1 MGICN
6 VKSFFNPSQHTD
18 ELAMVIGNAYYDVQ
32 DVARI
37 ERKKFTT
44 SDFYDRLISL
54 LKSEGTSFQV
64 EYSSDFTESQ
74 KKLFK
79 QAFAEIKQAIEDIMP
94 KEFMG
99 DIKMSELRS
108 MLEGNLQKD
117 LNAGRLRIEG
127 ESQESE
133 FGIEQEGAQ
142 DGDTPIRELRL
153 NQYIQETYGNCFGAV
168 KQMRNQF
175 SREIFTHT
183 MCNFQNGFFVTTN
196 SELNESIA
204 LYKNTLLQ
212 RIIKFLSS
220 VNPNTSYPDSIYTA
234 EGNIHRRYYDVLS
247 DMQSYLNSLDSAEQ
261 TINDEYSKRLFSGE
275 SNILDAINAYTML
288 KYFDSLLQD
297 TLGKTIKYN
306 ARYKNTEVRLDLSK
320 YQFSRDSEHHKKSWT
335 DSDNR
340 TAVQNSS
347 RFSKFVLD
355 SIPLKVNGRDTGKNI
370 GINQLSMTM
379 SKLFSNVSYLS
390 TSKTNGIDE
399 LVGYIQAFHGS
410 PTLYSYKI
418 FNLINQS
425 KEVQTA
431 LRSTIGFN
439 EDDLGVIQSLFEYVF
454 SYDSEMHLK
463 KYADFNR
470 KSIRSMEFNKLK
482 TSYNLGKYSIL
493 SDIVGVIDD
502 CMDATYFY
510 TEYGQDG
517 GLTVQKRVKYK
528 DRRGSEKFKD
538 TLNAANVTYSQQYR
552 EELKSKCIVDFATPT
567 STQRAKVTVP
577 ITINGKSDNLVFNV
591 TSSGILGILEQSAGV
606 EIEFADE
613 NRNILQ
619 RVYDL
624 FEEDSPI
631 DISQA
636 GQRNRLLA
644 DDANLS
650 EDEQLF
656 KEVLRFIDDRL
667 LTKFLSE
674 DGLQKLNF
682 FKTLQIDQGKTRFI
696 EDLMIYAVK
705 SQIVSDIYYDFNA
718 RRLNPND
725 SFINS
730 KKDFLK
736 FLRNKYQAFA
746 NITDEQK
753 KTYFITNNGISKLR
767 TLPSSTS
774 WVDTYAQATLLL
786 QGESAASVSKNQS
799 GNNDANYVTAF
810 LGGQIYNVC
819 YKAKQIQK
827 QRDRLIKQGEQIPQT
842 AASALLFTNH
852 SGAIKQCVINSDVK
866 NRAGTVKSIRDLKAS
881 ELFYNAIIHN
891 FWSSFLNT
899 GEYCIQPT
907 TYSDKVKLI
916 QYLIDGKNYKFNGK
930 SLANMTKDET
940 IELYR
945 TTIGEASRLAL
956 ENVVYFYSQL
966 WGETLTPSQINARLK
981 TYDEERLTKEAA
993 AKGLKVMVD
1002 FHYRKKKINGKE
1014 ALMINEILEHQAQYA
1029 DAATLREKFRTEEVN
1044 FINNLVDSGVFFYV
1058 DYHDTSLYDSGYKQ
1072 LSIKDQLKKSSS
1084 PVANIILSLYDTE
1097 AEVEAYS
1104 DKWIKNGKLVLAYD
1118 GDKAIL
1124 FENVSRVTEINPILE
1139 KYFYTDTLLA
1149 NNLRFQLTGF
1159 ETNHPDKSKFAKMW
1173 NNIAKGI
1180 GTRNQLLSSVKNI
1193 ERVQDAQI
1201 IWGHPALGKTTYL
1214 TAYPDSII
1222 DWDNEFNPVRNQF
1235 IAETLGD
1242 SSQEA
1247 KQVFLKEAYNYIRG
1261 SQEYNPNM
1269 VQAYE
1274 TYKQMIINTWETTK
1288 DKAAKSGKKIFA
1300 SPTVLLELFGNDFDL
1315 VLTMDPA
1322 TFSRRKPGGRDWKQS
1337 IDSLLSRPDLAERTI
1352 NVGDL
1357 YMSDIM
1363 ALNDSFDL
1371 YQLSKSHN
1379 EDARKLANNL
1389 MTIIENISQGT
1400 QLKRNVIVPA
1410 TMHYMHNDLM
1420 EGVAKKIKVAII
1432 HDMPA
1437 KVFNFSGESDKI
1449 DSMDG
1454 SAYTTAQQSI
1464 LENKSLGSQEVGA
1477 DKKPI
1482 WHHYDQAS
1490 GTAGLMKF
1498 ASFEINNERMLLSMN
1513 STVPLIRMYK
1523 KMTNLQ
1529 WANLDANGIPVSW
1542 NTSHE
1547 ITLGRTTKLTGIN
1560 RSQQKLDFMNDI
1572 LQNQAL
1578 YYRTYDET
1586 GNVVYKQIVGFG
1598 GDAVNGYYTIE
1609 SYVDEYGDAD
1619 VLRPQN
1625 EQVYHYFSAA
1635 SEYHQSN
1642 KQPGDHTINSLYE
1655 LWLAMGG
1662 LYSQTLGKNG
1672 TMEPSESSHYAVVEF
1687 MNKTT
1692 FPKEG
1697 AGTDRFDISQNSY
1710 DQPLKEMMIGY
1721 LTNNS
1726 GMKNG
1731 AANRN
1736 SVKRW
1741 FDEES
1746 LLYME
1751 MDSDG
1756 LGVQM
1761 DADHDVEEAAT
1772 MTEFS
1777 QVIASLE
1784 AGGYLHKYAKQV
1796 YQDLGKVAAVASKI
1810 EIDTVTKFLA
1820 GEESNYDEVKSDLY
1834 DIIGRTLLNGV
1845 KTREDQASLTDEILR
1860 AIEKRFNQNVN
1871 HLRDI
1876 FKVPFSDSNIYSQIL
1891 PTVVSIINQKSIK
1904 RKYPGSG
1911 CVMIPGFNVIQYFN
1925 IKGNRYTFND
1935 LVSMAIQDANLNGRA
1950 LPAVED
1956 RVLFEKQVVREYLDA
1971 QQSDPELIR
1980 DSVNDFIPTE
1990 VVDIIIGD
1998 AVKTV
2003 NLDDLNVYYAFKDI
2017 PRLQQIVARGIEE
2030 ADENTRKEVAKKL
2043 KTLGLSAEQLMNI
2056 TNYRYNIRQP
2066 KNLAPVRITFE
2077 VAGRKMNIFDLKPFR
2092 DSYENPNQL
2101 NKEAVQE
2108 AFLLLDKGF
2117 IIDENGQQVKITN
2130 LKNMPAELIVS
2141 NMYSTKFGTGSKSV
2155 AQIRSEGIDAFRM
2168 EYESPKESK
2177 HYDLLFNKANGDGIY
2192 ISFQSPKGSSEN
2204 SYVQYNESN
2213 LLSEKDDKG
2222 NIDVYLMSDDNR
2234 KLFKVGRYIVKEGY
2248 SYRDNNFYDDKGN
2261 IIPSKRR
2268 KNLKADQSTVYEYV
2282 EFVSKYKVTERFN
2295 DGDDIFHID
2304 EYEKYYIN
2312 VYNIKR
2318 TFTKNEDK
2326 EINNRQLN
2334 TFITN
2339 ILDDIYATQQFLGV
2353 TVNPELTRDSAGNI
2367 VKFVTNMQNID
2378 NDFRQIVM
2386 VPLENELRE
2395 RLKGEEETIT
2405 VENSL
2410 RDKYQ
2415 QFYDKLAQSRYSSWQ
2430 QSLYFTAARIPAQ
2443 TLQSFMQMEAVAYSG
2458 NSRNLVYVSHWQA
2471 WLQGSDY
2478 DIDKAYIMGQEFGDD
2493 GKLIKYSNLFDY
2505 SSLEALQASS
2515 WLPTPRGTH
2524 INLNQE
2530 GPGLDITK
2538 QLEGIS
2544 SYIGAEDNLSK
2555 AAKIRKLADLI
2566 IDIYDYQDKIGG
2578 ESVNLICSPE
2588 YAEIAQLVV
2597 NDIITH
2603 ERTKISPNLEESA
2616 YKNSISSNIKNIVQD
2631 LKNMDLAYSPI
2642 AMGDLQKLA
2651 SESEKGA
2658 LVASMSLMNP
2668 LTKYLMQVQ
2677 NMVGKKVI
2685 GIAAVGEKVFF
2696 NLSYYFNEGI
2706 RSNDDRWIRN
2716 LQFSRTFNRIQGRY
2730 AYKKGTGN
2738 IESITKTQLA
2748 NVNFTDVENIRA
2760 RFLTVSQIDSQVR
2773 KELGVTDF
2781 DIESKNEKWMVYQE
2795 KVRTILEQ
2803 QSSGIVGDELKN
2815 LHRTISTCPP
2825 VDLLISQILSAAT
2838 DNAKELILAKIN
2850 CGDALAK
2857 CHLYLT
2863 MLGFDIKDTV
2873 SFMTSPCVS
2882 LISDLSET
2890 NMMDSYITN
2899 LRIDDSMEI
2908 VDGIIDPTRFLF
2920 GAVSDT
2926 DEWGNR
2932 VETSRADKV
2941 FSSLASSKLNKILT
2955 DLQKQTNPDFKG
2967 YRNLPEFI
2975 QAYIKA
2981 RLNGIDLKPIS
2992 AYPSVSDYE
3001 SRKGLNRMSDYI
3013 DRVIYSI
3020 SKAVNKYAERYGI
3033 EEAIKAGDEKGIQEA
3048 FDKAHT
3054 EFNED
3059 LAEFKRVYKLA
3070 NETTTLGG
3078 VFLGMNQGLPGSKV
3092 DLQGKLRK
3100 IGDTISTR
3108 EGEFALLSSSQF
3120 ILDSENKKETNEAK
3134 KRKYQALVD
3143 RLIEN
3148 NSFIQGDIFPTLM
3161 QATAFDIIG
3170 NFNIE
3175 SWLYDKQLTAADIV
3189 NDQFMETAI
3198 NPEDIFR
3205 GRESISYREL
3215 IANYYNIIKGTWN
3228 IFDMMNRIPQ
3238 YKAIIDLLKSEYVM
3252 DKHSS
3257 TKSGL
3262 TNIIFDEVYATTGF
3276 IDEKQNKTIIK
3287 YVDDLLITAFFRDN
3301 NYSFPIYTGMEYLD
3315 SAYKT
3320 KVAKNGRQIDL
3331 NNAPGRAS
3339 FKLAFESI
3347 IAQLQTSGKYG
3358 DAEIPNY
3365 KTNAFIQGLRTVY
3378 DKFEVP
3384 RLSLELDM
3392 MKLNSTP
3399 NSQRLFQEY
3408 LNGFNQLREVKI
3420 NGIALSDW
3428 FILYNLYVNQNQY
3441 GSDRLTTLFK
3451 NSVVNKGSVLEK
3463 YFKYIGDLD
3472 YRKTTDT
3479 VLKDLEFNMDDLLIR
3494 MAPTVSR
3501 SEETHSQAPFI
3512 RTRNASGETVVK
3524 ERNRRTGTYKEI
3536 STFPNKDLEAIDDA
3550 GVTDDQKSNYQQYQ
3564 MMPMKNQD
3572 FNVSLREGIMSADL
3586 ETLVDT
3592 LVTYS
3597 RKGLLQILKENC

>member
-6 VKSFFNPSQHTD
+6 VKSFFNPSQHID
-18 ELAMVIGNAYYDVQ
+18 ELAMVIAEAYYDVQ
-32 DVARI
+32 DVAQV

-44 SDFYDRLISL
+44 SDFYDRLITL
-54 LKSEGTSFQV
+54 LKSESTSFQM

-79 QAFAEIKQAIEDIMP
+79 QAFAEIKQAIEDLIP
-94 KEFMG
+94 KDFMG

-108 MLEGNLQKD
+108 MLENNLQKD
-117 LNAGRLRIEG
+117 LNASRLKIEG
-127 ESQESE
+127 ESEESE

-142 DGDTPIRELRL
+142 DQDTPIRERRL
-153 NQYIQETYGNCFGAV
+153 NQYMQDTYGNCFGAV
-168 KQMRNQF
+168 KLMRNQF
-175 SREIFTHT
+175 SREIFTYT
-183 MCNFQNGFFVTTN
+183 MCNFENGFFVTTN

-204 LYKNTLLQ
+204 LYKNSLLQ
-212 RIIKFLSS
+212 RVVSFLSS
-220 VNPNTSYPDSIYTA
+220 VNPNTSYTDSIYTG
-234 EGNIHRRYYDVLS
+234 EGNIHRRYYDVLD
-247 DMQSYLNSLDSAEQ
+247 DMQNYINSLDIEQ
-261 TINDEYSKRLFSGE
+261 VINDEYSKKLFNGDSAM
-275 SNILDAINAYTML
+275 LDAVNAYTML
-288 KYFDSLLQD
+288 KYFDSLLQE

-320 YQFSRDSEHHKKSWT
+320 YQFSRDSEHHRKSWT
-335 DSDNR
+335 DSENR

-355 SIPLKVNGRDTGKNI
+355 SIPLKVNGRDSGKNI

-379 SKLFSNVSYLS
+379 SKLFANISYLA
-390 TSKTNGIDE
+390 TSKADGVDE
-399 LVGYIQAFHGS
+399 LVGYMQAFHGS

-425 KEVQTA
+425 KDVQTA
-431 LRSTIGFN
+431 LRSTIEFN
-439 EDDLGVIQSLFEYVF
+439 EDDLGVIQSLFQYVF

-463 KYADFNR
+463 RYAEFNR

-502 CMDATYFY
+502 CMDASYFY
-510 TEYGQDG
+510 AEYGQDG

-567 STQRAKVTVP
+567 STQNAKVTVP
-577 ITINGKSDNLVFNV
+577 ITINGKSDSLVFNV
-591 TSSGILGILEQSAGV
+591 TSSGILGILEQSAGID
-606 EIEFADE
+606 IEFADE

-656 KEVLRFIDDRL
+656 KEVLRFIDERL

-674 DGLQKLNF
+674 DGLRKLNF
-682 FKTLQIDQGKTRFI
+682 FKTLQIDQGNPQFVK
-696 EDLMIYAVK
+696 DLMIYAVK

-718 RRLNPND
+718 RRLNPED
-725 SFINS
+725 GFINS

-736 FLRNKYQAFA
+736 FLRSKYQAFA

-767 TLPSSTS
+767 TLPSSTA
-774 WVDTYAQATLLL
+774 WVDTYAQATLIL

-819 YKAKQIQK
+819 YKARQIQK
-827 QRDRLIKQGEQIPQT
+827 QRERLIKQEVAMPQT

-866 NRAGTVKSIRDLKAS
+866 NRAGTVKSVRDLKSS

-891 FWSSFLNT
+891 FWSSFLST

-916 QYLIDGKNYKFNGK
+916 QYLIDGESHKFGDKPLSKMDKNE
-930 SLANMTKDET
+930 L

-945 TTIGEASRLAL
+945 TSVGEASRLAL
-956 ENVVYFYSQL
+956 ENVIYFYSQL
-966 WGETLTPSQINARLK
+966 WEKTLTPDQINARLK
-981 TYDEERLTKEAA
+981 TYDEEKLTREAA
-993 AKGLKVMVD
+993 AKGLQVMVD

-1014 ALMINEILEHQAQYA
+1014 ALMINEILQHQAQYS
-1029 DAATLREKFRTEEVN
+1029 DANILRHKFQTEEVN

-1058 DYHDTSLYDSGYKQ
+1058 DYHDTSLYDSKFKS
-1072 LSIKDQLKKSSS
+1072 LSIRDQLRKSAS
-1084 PVANIILSLYDTE
+1084 PVANIILSLYQTE
-1097 AEVEAYS
+1097 ADVEAYS
-1104 DKWIKNGKLVLAYD
+1104 DKWIKNGKLVLAYND
-1118 GDKAIL
+1118 DEAVMYK
-1124 FENVSRVTEINPILE
+1124 NVTRVTEINPILE
-1139 KYFYTDTLLA
+1139 RYFYTDTLLA
-1149 NNLRFQLTGF
+1149 NNLRLQLTGF
-1159 ETNHPDKSKFAKMW
+1159 ETNHPDKSKFTKMW
-1173 NNIAKGI
+1173 NNIAKGLGI
-1180 GTRNQLLSSVKNI
+1180 TNPLISSVKNI
-1193 ERVQDAQI
+1193 E
-1201 IWGHPALGKTTYL
+1201 TM
-1214 TAYPDSII
+1214 
-1222 DWDNEFNPVRNQF
+1222 
-1235 IAETLGD
+1235 
-1242 SSQEA
+1242 QEA
-1247 KQVFLKEAYNYIRG
+1247 KVWLVSENINE
-1261 SQEYNPNM
+1261 EYNG
-1269 VQAYE
+1269 
-1274 TYKQMIINTWETTK
+1274 KIITNDPEV
-1288 DKAAKSGKKIFA
+1288 AASYGEFM
-1300 SPTVLLELFGNDFDL
+1300 DL
-1315 VLTMDPA
+1315 RPYGISV
-1322 TFSRRKPGGRDWKQS
+1322 RDLK
-1337 IDSLLSRPDLAERTI
+1337 
-1352 NVGDL
+1352 
-1357 YMSDIM
+1357 
-1363 ALNDSFDL
+1363 ALNESFDL
-1371 YQLSKSHN
+1371 HVLSTSTNTQL
-1379 EDARKLANNL
+1379 AKLADSL

-1400 QLKRNVIVPA
+1400 QLKRNVIIPA

-1454 SAYTTAQQSI
+1454 SAFTAAQQSI

-1490 GTAGLMKF
+1490 GTAALMKF

-1513 STVPLIRMYK
+1513 SAVPLIRMYK
-1523 KMTNLQ
+1523 KMTNLP
-1529 WANLDANGIPVSW
+1529 WANLDANGVPVSW
-1542 NTSHE
+1542 NTPHE
-1547 ITLGRTTKLTGIN
+1547 ITLGRTTKLTGVN
-1560 RSQQKLDFMNDI
+1560 RTQQRLDFMNDI

-1586 GNVVYKQIVGFG
+1586 GAVVYKQIVGFG

-1619 VLRPQN
+1619 ILRPQE
-1625 EQVYHYFSAA
+1625 EQVFHYFNAN

-1642 KQPGDHTINSLYE
+1642 KQDGDHTINSLYE

-1687 MNKTT
+1687 MNKTI

-1731 AANRN
+1731 ASNRN

-1741 FDEES
+1741 FDGDETYEEWIGKNGLMDS
-1746 LLYME
+1746 PESAKQYRQYINNSQLTYME

-1784 AGGYLHKYAKQV
+1784 AGGFLHKYAKQV
-1796 YQDLGKVAAVASKI
+1796 YQDLGKVAAVASKV

-1834 DIIGRTLLNGV
+1834 DILGRTLLNGV
-1845 KTREDQASLTDEILR
+1845 ETREDQASLTDEILR
-1860 AIEKRFNQNVN
+1860 AIEKRFNQNIN
-1871 HLRDI
+1871 HLQDV

-1891 PTVVSIINQKSIK
+1891 PTVVSIINKKSIK

-1935 LVSMAIQDANLNGRA
+1935 LVTMAIQDANLTGRA
-1950 LPAVED
+1950 LPTVSD
-1956 RVLFEKQVVREYLDA
+1956 RVLFERQVVKEYLDA
-1971 QQSDPELIR
+1971 QQLDPELIR
-1980 DSVNDFIPTE
+1980 DSVDEFIPTD
-1990 VVDIIIGD
+1990 VVDIVIGD
-1998 AVKTV
+1998 TVKTV
-2003 NLDDLNVYYAFKDI
+2003 NLDDLDVYYSFKDI
-2017 PRLQQIVARGIEE
+2017 PLLQQIVAGEVE
-2030 ADENTRKEVAKKL
+2030 AVDEGTRKSVAKKL
-2043 KTLGLSAEQLMNI
+2043 KALGLTAEQLMNI
-2056 TNYRYNIRQP
+2056 TNYRYNVRQA

-2077 VAGRKMNIFDLKPFR
+2077 VAEGPNTGKKMNIFDLKPFR
-2092 DSYENPNQL
+2092 DSYEDPNQL

-2108 AFLLLDKGF
+2108 AFMLLDKGF
-2117 IIDENGQQVKITN
+2117 IIDQNGQQVKITN
-2130 LKNMPAELIVS
+2130 LKNMPAELVIS
-2141 NMYSTKFGTGSKSV
+2141 NMYSTKFGTGNKSI
-2155 AQIRSEGIDAFRM
+2155 AQIRAEGVDAFRM

-2177 HYDLLFNKANGDGIY
+2177 HYDLLFSKVNGDGVY
-2192 ISFQSPKGSSEN
+2192 ISFQSPKGSPEN
-2204 SYVQYNESN
+2204 SYVEYEESN
-2213 LLSEKDDKG
+2213 LLSEKDDRG
-2222 NIDVYLMSDDNR
+2222 NIDVYLMSNDNR
-2234 KLFKVGRYIVKEGY
+2234 KLFKVGRYILKQGY

-2261 IIPSKRR
+2261 VIPSKRA

-2312 VYNIKR
+2312 VYNIKK
-2318 TFTKNEDK
+2318 TFTKSEDA

-2334 TFITN
+2334 AFVTN
-2339 ILDDIYATQQFLGV
+2339 ILDDIYSTQQFLGV
-2353 TVNPELTRDSAGNI
+2353 TVNPELSRDSAGNI
-2367 VKFVTNMQNID
+2367 VKFVTNMKNID
-2378 NDFRQIVM
+2378 NDFRQMVM
-2386 VPLENELRE
+2386 VPLETELRE

-2415 QFYDKLAQSRYSSWQ
+2415 QFYDELAKSRYSSWL

-2505 SSLEALQASS
+2505 NTLETLQASS
-2515 WLPTPRGTH
+2515 WLPTPRGTY
-2524 INLNQE
+2524 ITLNQE
-2530 GPGLDITK
+2530 GSGLDITE
-2538 QLEGIS
+2538 QLKAIEPF
-2544 SYIGAEDNLSK
+2544 IGAKTNLVN
-2555 AAKIRKLADLI
+2555 AARIRRTADLI

-2578 ESVNLICSPE
+2578 ESVNLICAPE
-2588 YAEIAQLVV
+2588 YAEIAQLVI

-2651 SESEKGA
+2651 AESEKGA

-2706 RSNDDRWIRN
+2706 RSKDDRWIRN

-2730 AYKKGTGN
+2730 NYNKDKGDTKT
-2738 IESITKTQLA
+2738 ITKTQLA
-2748 NVNFTDVENIRA
+2748 NANFSGHEDVRGA
-2760 RFLTVSQIDSQVR
+2760 FLASSQISEYIKAKYGISDEDITSENGNGLLYKSKVDQFAQ
-2773 KELGVTDF
+2773 EL
-2781 DIESKNEKWMVYQE
+2781 
-2795 KVRTILEQ
+2795 
-2803 QSSGIVGDELKN
+2803 SSGVISDEWKD
-2815 LHRTISTCPP
+2815 LHKQITKSGP

-2838 DNAKELILAKIN
+2838 D
-2850 CGDALAK
+2850 
-2857 CHLYLT
+2857 
-2863 MLGFDIKDTV
+2863 F
-2873 SFMTSPCVS
+2873 
-2882 LISDLSET
+2882 
-2890 NMMDSYITN
+2890 
-2899 LRIDDSMEI
+2899 
-2908 VDGIIDPTRFLF
+2908 
-2920 GAVSDT
+2920 
-2926 DEWGNR
+2926 
-2932 VETSRADKV
+2932 
-2941 FSSLASSKLNKILT
+2941 
-2955 DLQKQTNPDFKG
+2955 QKQ
-2967 YRNLPEFI
+2967 
-2975 QAYIKA
+2975 Q
-2981 RLNGIDLKPIS
+2981 
-2992 AYPSVSDYE
+2992 
-3001 SRKGLNRMSDYI
+3001 
-3013 DRVIYSI
+3013 
-3020 SKAVNKYAERYGI
+3020 
-3033 EEAIKAGDEKGIQEA
+3033 
-3048 FDKAHT
+3048 
-3054 EFNED
+3054 
-3059 LAEFKRVYKLA
+3059 
-3070 NETTTLGG
+3070 
-3078 VFLGMNQGLPGSKV
+3078 
-3092 DLQGKLRK
+3092 
-3100 IGDTISTR
+3100 
-3108 EGEFALLSSSQF
+3108 
-3120 ILDSENKKETNEAK
+3120 
-3134 KRKYQALVD
+3134 
-3143 RLIEN
+3143 
-3148 NSFIQGDIFPTLM
+3148 
-3161 QATAFDIIG
+3161 
-3170 NFNIE
+3170 
-3175 SWLYDKQLTAADIV
+3175 
-3189 NDQFMETAI
+3189 
-3198 NPEDIFR
+3198 
-3205 GRESISYREL
+3205 
-3215 IANYYNIIKGTWN
+3215 
-3228 IFDMMNRIPQ
+3228 
-3238 YKAIIDLLKSEYVM
+3238 
-3252 DKHSS
+3252 
-3257 TKSGL
+3257 
-3262 TNIIFDEVYATTGF
+3262 
-3276 IDEKQNKTIIK
+3276 
-3287 YVDDLLITAFFRDN
+3287 
-3301 NYSFPIYTGMEYLD
+3301 
-3315 SAYKT
+3315 
-3320 KVAKNGRQIDL
+3320 
-3331 NNAPGRAS
+3331 
-3339 FKLAFESI
+3339 
-3347 IAQLQTSGKYG
+3347 
-3358 DAEIPNY
+3358 
-3365 KTNAFIQGLRTVY
+3365 
-3378 DKFEVP
+3378 
-3384 RLSLELDM
+3384 
-3392 MKLNSTP
+3392 
-3399 NSQRLFQEY
+3399 
-3408 LNGFNQLREVKI
+3408 
-3420 NGIALSDW
+3420 
-3428 FILYNLYVNQNQY
+3428 
-3441 GSDRLTTLFK
+3441 
-3451 NSVVNKGSVLEK
+3451 
-3463 YFKYIGDLD
+3463 
-3472 YRKTTDT
+3472 
-3479 VLKDLEFNMDDLLIR
+3479 
-3494 MAPTVSR
+3494 
-3501 SEETHSQAPFI
+3501 
-3512 RTRNASGETVVK
+3512 
-3524 ERNRRTGTYKEI
+3524 
-3536 STFPNKDLEAIDDA
+3536 
-3550 GVTDDQKSNYQQYQ
+3550 
-3564 MMPMKNQD
+3564 
-3572 FNVSLREGIMSADL
+3572 
-3586 ETLVDT
+3586 
-3592 LVTYS
+3592 
-3597 RKGLLQILKENC
+3597 

>member
-6 VKSFFNPSQHTD
+6 VKSFFNPSQHID
-18 ELAMVIGNAYYDVQ
+18 ELAMVIGEAYYDVQ
-32 DVARI
+32 DVAQI

-44 SDFYDRLISL
+44 SDFYDRLITL
-54 LKSEGTSFQV
+54 LKSENTPFQM

-79 QAFAEIKQAIEDIMP
+79 QAFAEIKQAIEDLIP
-94 KEFMG
+94 QDFKT
-99 DIKMSELRS
+99 DIKMSELHS
-108 MLEGNLQKD
+108 MLENNLQKD
-117 LNAGRLRIEG
+117 LNAGRLKIEG
-127 ESQESE
+127 ESEESQ
-133 FGIEQEGAQ
+133 FAIEQEGAQ
-142 DGDTPIRELRL
+142 DQDTPVRERRL
-153 NQYIQETYGNCFGAV
+153 NQFMQDTYGSCFGAV
-168 KQMRNQF
+168 KLLKNQF
-175 SREIFTHT
+175 SREIFTYT
-183 MCNFQNGFFVTTN
+183 MCNFENGFFVTTN

-204 LYKNTLLQ
+204 LYKNSLLQ
-212 RIIKFLSS
+212 KITEFLSS
-220 VNPNTSYPDSIYTA
+220 VNPNTSYPDSVYTG
-234 EGNIHRRYYDVLS
+234 EGNVHRRYYDVLN
-247 DMQSYLNSLDSAEQ
+247 DMQDYINSLDVEQ
-261 TINDEYSKRLFSGE
+261 VINEEYSRKLFNGNST
-275 SNILDAINAYTML
+275 ILEAINAYTTL

-297 TLGKTIKYN
+297 ALGKTIKYN
-306 ARYKNTEVRLDLSK
+306 SRYKNTEVRLDLSK
-320 YQFSRDSEHHKKSWT
+320 YQFSRDSEHHRKSWT
-335 DSDNR
+335 DSENR

-355 SIPLKVNGRDTGKNI
+355 SIPLKVNGKDSGKNI
-370 GINQLSMTM
+370 GMNQLSMTM
-379 SKLFSNVSYLS
+379 SKLFSNISYLA
-390 TSKTNGIDE
+390 TSKVNGVDE
-399 LVGYIQAFHGS
+399 LVNYMQAFHGS

-425 KEVQTA
+425 KEIQTA
-431 LRSTIGFN
+431 LRSNIKFN
-439 EDDLGVIQSLFEYVF
+439 DDDLGVIQSLYEYVF
-454 SYDSEMHLK
+454 SYDSEMHFK

-510 TEYGQDG
+510 SEYGQDG
-517 GLTVQKRVKYK
+517 GLSVQKRVKYK

-552 EELKSKCIVDFATPT
+552 ESLRSKCQVDFAVPT
-567 STQRAKVTVP
+567 STQKAKVTVP
-577 ITINGKSDNLVFNV
+577 ITIDGKSDNLIFNV
-591 TSSGILGILEQSAGV
+591 TSSGVLGILEQSAGI

-619 RVYDL
+619 RVFDL
-624 FEEDSPI
+624 FEENSPI

-636 GQRNRLLA
+636 EQRSRLLA

-650 EDEQLF
+650 VDEQLF

-667 LTKFLSE
+667 LTQFLSE
-674 DGLQKLNF
+674 DGLKKLNF
-682 FKTLQIDQGKTRFI
+682 FKTLQIDQGRPQFI
-696 EDLMIYAVK
+696 QDLMIYAVK

-718 RRLNPND
+718 RRLDSND
-725 SFINS
+725 GFINS

-736 FLRNKYQAFA
+736 FLRSKYQAFA

-767 TLPSSTS
+767 TLPSSTA
-774 WVDTYAQATLLL
+774 WVDTYAQASLILL
-786 QGESAASVSKNQS
+786 GESAASVSKNQS

-810 LGGQIYNVC
+810 LGGQIFNVC
-819 YKAKQIQK
+819 YKAKQLQK
-827 QRDRLIKQGEQIPQT
+827 QRERLIAQGENAPQT
-842 AASALLFTNH
+842 AASALLFTNN

-866 NRAGTVKSIRDLKAS
+866 NRAGTVKSIRDLKSS

-891 FWSSFLNT
+891 FWSSFIST

-916 QYLIDGKNYKFNGK
+916 QYLVDGSTYKFGKK
-930 SLANMTKDET
+930 SLSEMNKNEL

-945 TTIGEASRLAL
+945 TSVGEASRLAL
-956 ENVVYFYSQL
+956 ENVVYFYSKL
-966 WGETLTPSQINARLK
+966 WGETLTPDQINARLK
-981 TYDEERLTKEAA
+981 GYTEERLVKEAQA
-993 AKGLKVMVD
+993 LGLRAMVD

-1014 ALMINEILEHQAQYA
+1014 ALMINEILQHQAKYS
-1029 DAATLREKFRTEEVN
+1029 DKATLNQKFKTEEVN

-1058 DYHDTSLYDSGYKQ
+1058 DYHDTSLYDTKYKS
-1072 LSIKDQLKKSSS
+1072 LSIKEQLQKSSN
-1084 PVANIILSLYDTE
+1084 PIANILLNQYTTE
-1097 AEVEAYS
+1097 AEINEYFQGNAKEGKRAWV
-1104 DKWIKNGKLVLAYD
+1104 KNGKLILAYD
-1118 GDKAIL
+1118 QAGNPVL
-1124 FENVSRVTEINPILE
+1124 HTNVTGVTEINPLLE
-1139 KYFYTDTLLA
+1139 RFFYTDTLLA
-1149 NNLRFQLTGF
+1149 NNLRLQLTGF

-1173 NNIAKGI
+1173 DNIAKGLGI
-1180 GTRNQLLSSVKNI
+1180 TNPLISSMKTIEGMQKAKVWLVSENVNEQYNDKVITNNPEIAASYGEFIDLRPYHLSVRDLKALNELDLHALSSSN
-1193 ERVQDAQI
+1193 
-1201 IWGHPALGKTTYL
+1201 
-1214 TAYPDSII
+1214 
-1222 DWDNEFNPVRNQF
+1222 
-1235 IAETLGD
+1235 
-1242 SSQEA
+1242 
-1247 KQVFLKEAYNYIRG
+1247 
-1261 SQEYNPNM
+1261 
-1269 VQAYE
+1269 
-1274 TYKQMIINTWETTK
+1274 NTQ
-1288 DKAAKSGKKIFA
+1288 
-1300 SPTVLLELFGNDFDL
+1300 L
-1315 VLTMDPA
+1315 V
-1322 TFSRRKPGGRDWKQS
+1322 
-1337 IDSLLSRPDLAERTI
+1337 SLS
-1352 NVGDL
+1352 N
-1357 YMSDIM
+1357 S
-1363 ALNDSFDL
+1363 
-1371 YQLSKSHN
+1371 
-1379 EDARKLANNL
+1379 L

-1420 EGVAKKIKVAII
+1420 EGVAKRIKVAII

-1482 WHHYDQAS
+1482 WHHYDQDS
-1490 GTAGLMKF
+1490 GTAALMKF

-1513 STVPLIRMYK
+1513 SRVPLIRMYK

-1529 WANLDANGIPVSW
+1529 WANLDANGLPVSW

-1547 ITLGRTTKLTGIN
+1547 ITLGRTTKLTGVN
-1560 RSQQKLDFMNDI
+1560 RTQQKLDFMNDI
-1572 LQNQAL
+1572 LQNHAL

-1598 GDAVNGYYTIE
+1598 GDAVNGYYTVE

-1619 VLRPQN
+1619 VLRPQ
-1625 EQVYHYFSAA
+1625 EEKVFHYFSAT
-1635 SEYHQSN
+1635 SEYHQGN
-1642 KQPGDHTINSLYE
+1642 KQNGDHTINSLYE

-1662 LYSQTLGKNG
+1662 LYSQNLGKNG

-1687 MNKTT
+1687 MNKTI

-1731 AANRN
+1731 ASNRN
-1736 SVKRW
+1736 SVDRW

-1746 LLYME
+1746 LTYME

-1810 EIDTVTKFLA
+1810 EIDTVAKFLA
-1820 GEESNYDEVKSDLY
+1820 GQEENYDEVKSELY
-1834 DIIGRTLLNGV
+1834 DILARTLLNGA

-1860 AIEKRFNQNVN
+1860 AIEKRFNQNIN
-1871 HLRDI
+1871 HMQDI

-1891 PTVVSIINQKSIK
+1891 PTVVSIINKKSIK

-1925 IKGNRYTFND
+1925 IKGDRYTFND
-1935 LVSMAIQDANLNGRA
+1935 LVSMAIQDANLSGRP
-1950 LPAVED
+1950 LPVVTD
-1956 RVLFEKQVVREYLDA
+1956 RTVFEREAVREYLEA
-1971 QQSDPELIR
+1971 KQLDPELIR
-1980 DSVNDFIPTE
+1980 NSVNDFIPTDI
-1990 VVDIIIGD
+1990 VDIIIGET
-1998 AVKTV
+1998 VKTV
-2003 NLDDLNVYYAFKDI
+2003 NLDDLDAYYAFKDI
-2017 PRLQQIVARGIEE
+2017 PKLQQIIARGVEVTDIE
-2030 ADENTRKEVAKKL
+2030 TREFVAKKL
-2043 KTLGLSAEQLMNI
+2043 KALGMSAEQIMNI
-2056 TNYRYNIRQP
+2056 TNYRYNIRQA
-2066 KNLAPVRITFE
+2066 KNLAPVRITWQRADTE
-2077 VAGRKMNIFDLKPFR
+2077 EMMNIFDLKPFR

-2108 AFLLLDKGF
+2108 AFMLLDKGF
-2117 IIDENGQQVKITN
+2117 FIDENGQQVAIKN
-2130 LKNMPAELIVS
+2130 LKNMPAELVVS
-2141 NMYSTKFGTGSKSV
+2141 NMYSTKFGTGNKSI
-2155 AQIRSEGIDAFRM
+2155 AQIKSEGIDAFRI
-2168 EYESPKESK
+2168 EYESPKESQ
-2177 HYDLLFNKANGDGIY
+2177 HYDMLFSKVNGDGVY
-2192 ISFQSPKGSSEN
+2192 ISFKSPKGSPEN
-2204 SYVQYNESN
+2204 SWIPYKESQ
-2213 LLSEKDDKG
+2213 LLTEKDERG

-2234 KLFKVGRYIVKEGY
+2234 KLFKVGRYIVKNGY

-2261 IIPSKRR
+2261 IIPSK
-2268 KNLKADQSTVYEYV
+2268 KAENLKADKTTVYEYV
-2282 EFVSKYKVTERFN
+2282 EFVSKYRVTERFN
-2295 DGDDIFHID
+2295 DGDDVFHID

-2312 VYNIKR
+2312 IYNIKR
-2318 TFTKNEDK
+2318 TFTKNNDA

-2334 TFITN
+2334 AFVTN

-2353 TVNPELTRDSAGNI
+2353 TVNPELSRDSAGNI
-2367 VKFVTNMQNID
+2367 VKFVTNMKNID
-2378 NDFRQIVM
+2378 NDFRQAVM
-2386 VPLENELRE
+2386 VPLETELRE
-2395 RLKGEEETIT
+2395 RLKGTEETIT
-2405 VENSL
+2405 IENSL

-2443 TLQSFMQMEAVAYSG
+2443 TLQSFMQMEAIAYSG

-2493 GKLIKYSNLFDY
+2493 GKLVKYSNLFNYD
-2505 SSLEALQASS
+2505 SLETLQASS
-2515 WLPTPRGTH
+2515 WLPTPRGIW
-2524 INLNQE
+2524 INQDQE
-2530 GPGLDITK
+2530 QPGLDITK
-2538 QLEGIS
+2538 QLEELS
-2544 SYIGAEDNLSK
+2544 PYVGAEDNLSK
-2555 AAKIRKLADLI
+2555 ANKIRKIADLI
-2566 IDIYDYQDKIGG
+2566 IDIYDYQDRTNN
-2578 ESVNLICSPE
+2578 EEEVNLVYSPE
-2588 YAEIAQLVV
+2588 LAEVAKV
-2597 NDIITH
+2597 IIDDLIIH
-2603 ERTKISPNLEESA
+2603 ERTEISPNLEESS

-2642 AMGDLQKLA
+2642 AMGDLQELA
-2651 SESEKGA
+2651 AESEKGA

-2716 LQFSRTFNRIQGRY
+2716 MQFSRTFNRIQGRY
-2730 AYKKGTGN
+2730 NYKKGKGN
-2738 IESITKTQLA
+2738 IEEITKTSLA
-2748 NVNFTDVENIRA
+2748 NVNFTGVEDVRA
-2760 RFLTVSQIDSQVR
+2760 RFLVVSQIDSQVR
-2773 KELGVTDF
+2773 KELGVTDL
-2781 DIESKNEKWMVYQE
+2781 DIEAKNDKWMQYRE

-2803 QSSGIVGDELKN
+2803 QSSGIIGEELKN
-2815 LHRTISTCPP
+2815 VHRTISKCPP

-2863 MLGFDIKDTV
+2863 MLGFDIKDAV

-2882 LISDLSET
+2882 LVSDLSET

-2899 LRIDDSMEI
+2899 LRIDDSMKI
-2908 VDGIIDPTRFLF
+2908 VDGIIDHSKFLF
-2920 GAVSDT
+2920 GVVSST
-2926 DEWGNR
+2926 DDWGNKTQITR
-2932 VETSRADKV
+2932 SESV
-2941 FSSLASSKLNKILT
+2941 FSALASSKLYNTLT
-2955 DLQKQTNPDFKG
+2955 DIQKQYNPEFKG
-2967 YRNLPEFI
+2967 HRNLESLI
-2975 QAYIKA
+2975 QGYIKA
-2981 RLNGIDLKPIS
+2981 RLNGVELAS
-2992 AYPSVSDYE
+2992 LNTYPRISDYE
-3001 SRKGLNRMSDYI
+3001 SRKGLDRLSDYI

-3020 SKAVNKYAERYGI
+3020 DKAVNKYAQRYRTISDDMI
-3033 EEAIKAGDEKGIQEA
+3033 EANIDYETGLDPEFANAVDEDYKQAREKALV
-3048 FDKAHT
+3048 

-3059 LAEFKRVYKLA
+3059 LEEFKNVYKLA

-3100 IGDTISTR
+3100 IKQTVTTR
-3108 EGEFALLSSSQF
+3108 EQEFGLSSSSDF
-3120 ILDSENKKETNEAK
+3120 IIDPKSSDKYKEEKRSWFDS
-3134 KRKYQALVD
+3134 LVGK
-3143 RLIEN
+3143 LVEN
-3148 NSFIQGDIFPTLM
+3148 NQFVQEDIVPTLM
-3161 QATAFDIIG
+3161 AATAFNIVG
-3170 NFNIE
+3170 NFDVE
-3175 SWLYDKQLTAADIV
+3175 SWLYDKQLTADDIV
-3189 NDQFMETAI
+3189 NNSFMETEI
-3198 NPEDIFR
+3198 KPEDILG

-3238 YKAIIDLLKSEYVM
+3238 YQAIINLLKSEYVI

-3257 TKSGL
+3257 IKSSL
-3262 TNIIFDEVYATTGF
+3262 TNTIFDKVYAVTNF

-3301 NYSFPIYTGMEYLD
+3301 PYSFPIYTEMEYLD

-3320 KVAKNGRQIDL
+3320 KIARYARQIDL

-3347 IAQLQTSGKYG
+3347 ISQLQTTGKYG

-3365 KTNAFIQGLRTVY
+3365 KTNAFIQGLRIVY

-3384 RLSLELDM
+3384 RISLELDM

-3420 NGIALSDW
+3420 NGMSLSDW

-3472 YRKTTDT
+3472 WKKTTDT
-3479 VLKDLEFNMDDLLIR
+3479 VLRDLEFNMDDLLIR
-3494 MAPTVSR
+3494 MAPTISR
-3501 SEETHSQAPFI
+3501 SEEAHSRTPFI
-3512 RTRNASGETVVK
+3512 RVRNNNGEMVIK
-3524 ERNRRTGTYKEI
+3524 EYNQRLKIYKEI
-3536 STFPNKDLEAIDDA
+3536 STFPNKDLEAIDDS

-3586 ETLVDT
+3586 DTLVDT
-3592 LVTYS
+3592 LITYS
-3597 RKGLLQILKENC
+3597 KKGLLQILKENC

>member
-6 VKSFFNPSQHTD
+6 VKSFFSPSNSEHMDQ
-18 ELAMVIGNAYYDVQ
+18 LAMVIAGAYYDVL
-32 DVARI
+32 DVAQI

-44 SDFYDRLISL
+44 SDFYERLISL
-54 LKSEGTSFQV
+54 LKSENTPFQM
-64 EYSSDFTESQ
+64 EYSSDLTESQ

-79 QAFAEIKQAIEDIMP
+79 QAFAEIKQAIEDLIP
-94 KEFMG
+94 RDFMG

-108 MLEGNLQKD
+108 MLENNLQKD
-117 LNAGRLRIEG
+117 LNAGRLKIEG
-127 ESQESE
+127 ESQEST
-133 FGIEQEGAQ
+133 FDISQEGAS
-142 DGDTPIRELRL
+142 DEDTPVRELRL
-153 NQYIQETYGNCFGAV
+153 NQFIQETYGNCFGAV

-175 SREIFTHT
+175 SREIFTYS
-183 MCNFQNGFFVTTN
+183 MCNFENGFFVTTN

-212 RIIKFLSS
+212 RIVDFLSS
-220 VNPNTSYPDSIYTA
+220 VNPNTSYPTSIYTA
-234 EGNIHRRYYDVLS
+234 EGNVHRRYYDVLN
-247 DMQSYLNSLDSAEQ
+247 DMQDYLNGLDSEQ
-261 TINDEYSKRLFSGE
+261 VINDEYSKKLFNGE
-275 SNILDAINAYTML
+275 SAMLDAINAYTTL

-297 TLGKTIKYN
+297 ALGKTIKYN
-306 ARYKNTEVRLDLSK
+306 SRYKNTEVRLDLSK
-320 YQFSRDSEHHKKSWT
+320 YQFSRDSGHHKKSWT
-335 DSDNR
+335 DSENR

-355 SIPLKVNGRDTGKNI
+355 SIPLKVNGKDTGKNI
-370 GINQLSMTM
+370 GINQLSMTI
-379 SKLFSNVSYLS
+379 SKLFANISYLA
-390 TSKTNGIDE
+390 TSKVNGVDD
-399 LVGYIQAFHGS
+399 LVNYMQAFHGS
-410 PTLYSYKI
+410 PTLYAYKI

-425 KEVQTA
+425 KDIQVA

-463 KYADFNR
+463 KYADFSR

-517 GLTVQKRVKYK
+517 GITVQKRVKYK

-552 EELKSKCIVDFATPT
+552 EELRSKCQVEFATPT

-577 ITINGKSDNLVFNV
+577 IMIDGKSDNLVFNV
-591 TSSGILGILEQSAGV
+591 TSSGILGILEQSAGID
-606 EIEFADE
+606 IEVADE

-636 GQRNRLLA
+636 GQRSRLLA

-656 KEVLRFIDDRL
+656 KEVLRFLDDRL
-667 LTKFLSE
+667 LTQFLSE

-682 FKTLQIDQGKTRFI
+682 FKTLQIDQNKPQFI
-696 EDLMIYAVK
+696 KDLMIYAVK
-705 SQIVSDIYYDFNA
+705 SQIVSDIYYEFNS
-718 RRLNPND
+718 RRLNPDD

-730 KKDFLK
+730 KKDFMK

-753 KTYFITNNGISKLR
+753 KTYFIINNGISKLR
-767 TLPSSTS
+767 TLPSSTA
-774 WVDTYAQATLLL
+774 WVDTYAQATLIL

-819 YKAKQIQK
+819 YKAKQVQK
-827 QRDRLIKQGEQIPQT
+827 QRQRLIEQGVQVPQT

-866 NRAGTVKSIRDLKAS
+866 NRAGTVKSIRDLKSS

-891 FWSSFLNT
+891 FWSSYLAT

-916 QYLIDGKNYKFNGK
+916 QYLIDGDSYKFGNK
-930 SLANMTKDET
+930 SLSKMNKSEL

-945 TTIGEASRLAL
+945 TSVGEASRLAL

-966 WGETLTPSQINARLK
+966 WGETLTPDQINARLK
-981 TYDEERLTKEAA
+981 TYDEERLTKEAH

-1002 FHYRKKKINGKE
+1002 FHYRKKKINGEE
-1014 ALMINEILEHQAQYA
+1014 ALMINEILSHQAKYS
-1029 DAATLREKFRTEEVN
+1029 DANTLREKFRTEEIN

-1058 DYHDTSLYDSGYKQ
+1058 DYHDTSLYDSTYKS
-1072 LSIKDQLKKSSS
+1072 LPIKERFKKSSS
-1084 PVANIILSLYDTE
+1084 PVANIIRSLYETE
-1097 AEVEAYS
+1097 AELEAYS
-1104 DKWIKNGKLVLAYD
+1104 DKWIKNGKLILAYD
-1118 GDKAIL
+1118 QNGEEVLYK
-1124 FENVSRVTEINPILE
+1124 NVTGVSEINPILE
-1139 KYFYTDTLLA
+1139 RYFYTDTLLA
-1149 NNLRFQLTGF
+1149 NNLRLQLTGF
-1159 ETNHPDKSKFAKMW
+1159 ETNHPDKSKFTKMW
-1173 NNIAKGI
+1173 DNVAKGLGI
-1180 GTRNQLLSSVKNI
+1180 TNPLISSVKTI
-1193 ERVQDAQI
+1193 ESMQKAKV
-1201 IWGHPALGKTTYL
+1201 WLV
-1214 TAYPDSII
+1214 SENV
-1222 DWDNEFNPVRNQF
+1222 NE
-1235 IAETLGD
+1235 D
-1242 SSQEA
+1242 
-1247 KQVFLKEAYNYIRG
+1247 Y
-1261 SQEYNPNM
+1261 
-1269 VQAYE
+1269 
-1274 TYKQMIINTWETTK
+1274 
-1288 DKAAKSGKKIFA
+1288 SGKIITNDPEVAA
-1300 SPTVLLELFGNDFDL
+1300 SYGEFIDL
-1315 VLTMDPA
+1315 RPYHISV
-1322 TFSRRKPGGRDWKQS
+1322 RDLK
-1337 IDSLLSRPDLAERTI
+1337 
-1352 NVGDL
+1352 
-1357 YMSDIM
+1357 
-1363 ALNDSFDL
+1363 ALNESFDL
-1371 YQLSKSHN
+1371 HTLSTSTNTQL
-1379 EDARKLANNL
+1379 AQLADSL

-1432 HDMPA
+1432 NDMPA

-1482 WHHYDQAS
+1482 WHHYDQDS

-1523 KMTNLQ
+1523 KMTNLP
-1529 WANLDANGIPVSW
+1529 WANLNDDGIPVSW
-1542 NTSHE
+1542 NTSHP
-1547 ITLGRTTKLTGIN
+1547 ITLGRTTKLTGVN

-1578 YYRTYDET
+1578 YYRTYDEA

-1625 EQVYHYFSAA
+1625 EQVYHYFSAT
-1635 SEYHQSN
+1635 SEYHQSQ
-1642 KQPGDHTINSLYE
+1642 KQSGDHTINSLYE

-1692 FPKEG
+1692 FPKES

-1731 AANRN
+1731 ASNRN

-1741 FDEES
+1741 FDDEQ

-1796 YQDLGKVAAVASKI
+1796 YQDLGKVAEVASKI
-1810 EIDTVTKFLA
+1810 EIDTITKFLA
-1820 GEESNYDEVKSDLY
+1820 GENDNYDEVKSDLY
-1834 DIIGRTLLNGV
+1834 DILGRTLLNGIS
-1845 KTREDQASLTDEILR
+1845 TREDQASLTDEILR
-1860 AIEKRFNQNVN
+1860 AIEKRFNQNID
-1871 HLRDI
+1871 HLRDV
-1876 FKVPFSDSNIYSQIL
+1876 FKIPFSDSNIYSQIL
-1891 PTVVSIINQKSIK
+1891 PTVASIINQKSIK

-1935 LVSMAIQDANLNGRA
+1935 LVTIAIQDANLTGRP
-1950 LPAVED
+1950 LPTVKD
-1956 RVLFEKQVVREYLDA
+1956 RTLFEREVVREYLDA
-1971 QQSDPELIR
+1971 QQLDPELVR
-1980 DSVNDFIPTE
+1980 NSVDEFIPTDI
-1990 VVDIIIGD
+1990 VDIIIGD
-1998 AVKTV
+1998 SEKTIT
-2003 NLDDLNVYYAFKDI
+2003 LDDLNVYYAFKDI
-2017 PRLQQIVARGIEE
+2017 PKLQEIVSRGVEE
-2030 ADENTRKEVAKKL
+2030 AEEDVKRFVASKL
-2043 KTLGLSAEQLMNI
+2043 KILGLTAEQLMNI
-2056 TNYRYNIRQP
+2056 TNYRYNVRKS

-2077 VAGRKMNIFDLKPFR
+2077 IAEGVDAGKRMNIFDLKPFR

-2101 NKEAVQE
+2101 NKEAVQD
-2108 AFLLLDKGF
+2108 AFMLLDRGF
-2117 IIDENGQQVKITN
+2117 ILDENGQQIRITN
-2130 LKNMPAELIVS
+2130 LKNMPAELVVS
-2141 NMYSTKFGTGSKSV
+2141 NMYSTKFGTGTKSV
-2155 AQIRSEGIDAFRM
+2155 AQIKAEGVEAFRM
-2168 EYESPKESK
+2168 EYETPKESK
-2177 HYDLLFNKANGDGIY
+2177 HYDLLFSKVNGDGLY
-2192 ISFQSPKGSSEN
+2192 ISFQSPKGSPEN
-2204 SYVQYNESN
+2204 SYVAYDESN
-2213 LLSEKDDKG
+2213 LLSEKDEHG
-2222 NIDVYLMSDDNR
+2222 NIDVYLISNDNR

-2261 IIPSKRR
+2261 LIPSKRIR
-2268 KNLKADQSTVYEYV
+2268 NLKADKSTVYEYV
-2282 EFVSKYKVTERFN
+2282 EFVSKYRVTERFN

-2312 VYNIKR
+2312 VYNIKK
-2318 TFTKNEDK
+2318 TFTKNSDS
-2326 EINNRQLN
+2326 EINSKQLN
-2334 TFITN
+2334 SFITN
-2339 ILDDIYATQQFLGV
+2339 ILDGIYSTQQFLGV
-2353 TVNPELTRDSAGNI
+2353 NVNSELSRDSAGNI
-2367 VKFVTNMQNID
+2367 VKFVTNMKNID
-2378 NDFRQIVM
+2378 NDFRQTVM
-2386 VPLENELRE
+2386 IPLENELRE
-2395 RLKGEEETIT
+2395 RLKGDEEIIT

-2415 QFYDKLAQSRYSSWQ
+2415 EFYDKLAQDRYSSWQ

-2493 GKLIKYSNLFDY
+2493 GKLVKYSNLFDY
-2505 SSLEALQASS
+2505 SSLETLQASS
-2515 WLPTPRGTH
+2515 WLPTPRDTF
-2524 INLNQE
+2524 ITSNQDE
-2530 GPGLDITK
+2530 PGFDITR
-2538 QLEGIS
+2538 QLEAIS
-2544 SYIGAEDNLSK
+2544 PFVGAEDNISK
-2555 AAKIRKLADLI
+2555 AAKIRKIADLI
-2566 IDIYDYQDKIGG
+2566 IDIYDYQDRTGG
-2578 ESVNLICSPE
+2578 KAVNIIYDPI
-2588 YAEIAQLVV
+2588 YAEVAQVV
-2597 NDIITH
+2597 VKDIITH

-2651 SESEKGA
+2651 AESEKGA

-2668 LTKYLMQVQ
+2668 LTKYSMQVQ

-2716 LQFSRTFNRIQGRY
+2716 LQFSRTFGRIQNRY
-2730 AYKKGTGN
+2730 AYKKNEGN
-2738 IESITKTQLA
+2738 IETITKTQLA
-2748 NVNFTDVENIRA
+2748 NVNFGNNDEIRRRFITINQIDQMLRKQHGITDQDIKDKTVKWSEYSEELIRLTTDVEQHIGE
-2760 RFLTVSQIDSQVR
+2760 S
-2773 KELGVTDF
+2773 E
-2781 DIESKNEKWMVYQE
+2781 IEYHKRMSKSN
-2795 KVRTILEQ
+2795 
-2803 QSSGIVGDELKN
+2803 
-2815 LHRTISTCPP
+2815 P

-2882 LISDLSET
+2882 LISDLSEA

-2899 LRIDDSMEI
+2899 LRIDDSMNI
-2908 VDGIIDPTRFLF
+2908 VDGIIDPTNFLF
-2920 GAVSDT
+2920 GAT
-2926 DEWGNR
+2926 KQEDEWGNR
-2932 VETSRADKV
+2932 IDVSRTDSV
-2941 FSSLASSKLNKILT
+2941 FSALAGSKLHKILT
-2955 DLQKQTNPDFKG
+2955 DIQKQTNPNFTG
-2967 YRNLPEFI
+2967 YRSLQTLI

-2981 RLNGIDLKPIS
+2981 RLNGVDLESIS
-2992 AYPSVSDYE
+2992 TYPRVSDYE
-3001 SRKGLNRMSDYI
+3001 SRKGLDRMSDYI
-3013 DRVIYSI
+3013 DKVIYSI
-3020 SKAVNKYAERYGI
+3020 SKAVNKYAERYRTI
-3033 EEAIKAGDEKGIQEA
+3033 DIDSVVDPMLLEDIDDATYQAYLEDDRQAKAQA
-3048 FDKAHT
+3048 LS

-3059 LAEFKRVYKLA
+3059 LEEFKRVYKLA

-3078 VFLGMNQGLPGSKV
+3078 VFLGMNQGLPGSKT

-3100 IGDTISTR
+3100 IKETVSTR
-3108 EGEFALLSSSQF
+3108 EEEFGIYSSSQF
-3120 ILDSENKKETNEAK
+3120 ILKEDDKKETNEAK
-3134 KRKYQALVD
+3134 KRKLNS
-3143 RLIEN
+3143 LIESLISN
-3148 NSFIQGDIFPTLM
+3148 NQFVQEDILPTLM
-3161 QATAFDIIG
+3161 QATAFDLIG

-3189 NDQFMETAI
+3189 NDNFMEVSI
-3198 NPEDIFR
+3198 NPEDIF
-3205 GRESISYREL
+3205 GGKESISYREL
-3215 IANYYNIIKGTWN
+3215 VANYYNLIKGTWN

-3238 YKAIIDLLKSEYVM
+3238 YKAIIDLLKSVYVM

-3257 TKSGL
+3257 IKSNL
-3262 TNIIFDEVYATTGF
+3262 TNTIFDQVYTTTGF

-3320 KVAKNGRQIDL
+3320 KVARYSRQIDL

-3347 IAQLQTSGKYG
+3347 IAQLQTRGKYG
-3358 DAEIPNY
+3358 DTEIPNY
-3365 KTNAFIQGLRTVY
+3365 RTNAFIQGLRTVY

-3399 NSQRLFQEY
+3399 SSQKLFQEY
-3408 LNGFNQLREVKI
+3408 LNGFNQLRNVKI
-3420 NGIALSDW
+3420 NGISLSDW

-3472 YRKTTDT
+3472 YKKTTST
-3479 VLKDLEFNMDDLLIR
+3479 VLRDLEFNMDDLLIR
-3494 MAPTVSR
+3494 MAPTVPR
-3501 SEETHSQAPFI
+3501 SEETRSQAPFI

-3524 ERNRRTGTYKEI
+3524 ERNRRTGTYREI

-3592 LVTYS
+3592 LITYS

>member
-6 VKSFFNPSQHTD
+6 VKSFFSSSRDMD
-18 ELAMVIGNAYYDVQ
+18 ELAMVIANAYYDVQ

-54 LKSEGTSFQV
+54 LKSESTSFQM

-79 QAFAEIKQAIEDIMP
+79 QAFAEIKQAIEDLIP
-94 KEFMG
+94 NEFMG

-108 MLEGNLQKD
+108 MLENNLQKD
-117 LNAGRLRIEG
+117 LNAGRLKIEG
-127 ESQESE
+127 ESEESE

-142 DGDTPIRELRL
+142 DQDTPIRERRL
-153 NQYIQETYGNCFGAV
+153 NQYMQDTYGNCFGAV
-168 KQMRNQF
+168 KLVKNQF
-175 SREIFTHT
+175 SREIFTYT
-183 MCNFQNGFFVTTN
+183 MCNFENGFFVTTN

-212 RIIKFLSS
+212 RIVNFLSS
-220 VNPNTSYPDSIYTA
+220 VNPNTSYTDSIYTG
-234 EGNIHRRYYDVLS
+234 EGNIHRRYYDVLN
-247 DMQSYLNSLDSAEQ
+247 DMQNYINSLDIEQ
-261 TINDEYSKRLFSGE
+261 VINDEYSKKLFSGD
-275 SNILDAINAYTML
+275 SAMLDAVNAYTML
-288 KYFDSLLQD
+288 KYFDSLLQE
-297 TLGKTIKYN
+297 TLGKTVKYN

-320 YQFSRDSEHHKKSWT
+320 YQFSRDSEHHRKSWT
-335 DSDNR
+335 DSENR

-355 SIPLKVNGRDTGKNI
+355 SIPLKVNGKDSGKNI

-379 SKLFSNVSYLS
+379 SKLFANISYLA
-390 TSKTNGIDE
+390 TSKAGGVDE
-399 LVGYIQAFHGS
+399 LVGYMQAFHGS

-431 LRSTIGFN
+431 LRSTIEFN

-454 SYDSEMHLK
+454 SFDSEMHLK
-463 KYADFNR
+463 RYSDFDR

-510 TEYGQDG
+510 SEYGQDG

-552 EELKSKCIVDFATPT
+552 EQLRSKCLVEFATPT
-567 STQRAKVTVP
+567 STQNAKVIVP
-577 ITINGKSDNLVFNV
+577 ITINGKSDSLVFNV
-591 TSSGILGILEQSAGV
+591 TSSGILGILEQSAGID
-606 EIEFADE
+606 IEFADE

-636 GQRNRLLA
+636 GQRSRLLA
-644 DDANLS
+644 DDANLT

-656 KEVLRFIDDRL
+656 KEVLRFIDERL
-667 LTKFLSE
+667 LTMFLSE
-674 DGLQKLNF
+674 DGLKKLNF
-682 FKTLQIDQGKTRFI
+682 FKTLQIDQNKPQFI
-696 EDLMIYAVK
+696 KDLMIYAVK
-705 SQIVSDIYYDFNA
+705 SQIVSDIYYEFNA
-718 RRLNPND
+718 RRLNPD
-725 SFINS
+725 DGFINS

-767 TLPSSTS
+767 TLPSSTA
-774 WVDTYAQATLLL
+774 WVDTYAQATLIL

-827 QRDRLIKQGEQIPQT
+827 QRERLIRQGEIMPQT

-866 NRAGTVKSIRDLKAS
+866 NRAGNVKSVRDLKSS

-891 FWSSFLNT
+891 FWSSFIST

-916 QYLIDGKNYKFNGK
+916 QYLIDGKSHKFGNGK
-930 SLANMTKDET
+930 TLSKMDKNEL

-945 TTIGEASRLAL
+945 TSVGEASRLAL

-966 WGETLTPSQINARLK
+966 WGETLTPDQINARLK
-981 TYDEERLTKEAA
+981 GYTEERLTKEAA
-993 AKGLKVMVD
+993 AKGMQVMVD

-1014 ALMINEILEHQAQYA
+1014 ALMLNEILQHQAQYS
-1029 DAATLREKFRTEEVN
+1029 DANTLRNKFRTEEVN
-1044 FINNLVDSGVFFYV
+1044 FINNLVDSGVFFYI
-1058 DYHDTSLYDSGYKQ
+1058 DYHDTSLYDSKYKSLSMKEQ
-1072 LSIKDQLKKSSS
+1072 LQKSSS
-1084 PVANIILSLYDTE
+1084 PVANIILSLYETE
-1097 AEVEAYS
+1097 ADIQAYA
-1104 DKWIKNGKLVLAYD
+1104 DRWIKNGKLVLAYS
-1118 GDKAIL
+1118 GDEAVVYK
-1124 FENVSRVTEINPILE
+1124 NVRRVTEINPILE

-1149 NNLRFQLTGF
+1149 NNLRLQLTGF
-1159 ETNHPDKSKFAKMW
+1159 ETNHPDKSKFTKMW
-1173 NNIAKGI
+1173 NNVAKGLGI
-1180 GTRNQLLSSVKNI
+1180 TNPLISSVKNI
-1193 ERVQDAQI
+1193 EAMQDAKV
-1201 IWGHPALGKTTYL
+1201 WLV
-1214 TAYPDSII
+1214 SENV
-1222 DWDNEFNPVRNQF
+1222 NE
-1235 IAETLGD
+1235 
-1242 SSQEA
+1242 
-1247 KQVFLKEAYNYIRG
+1247 
-1261 SQEYNPNM
+1261 EYNG
-1269 VQAYE
+1269 
-1274 TYKQMIINTWETTK
+1274 KIITNDPE
-1288 DKAAKSGKKIFA
+1288 AAA
-1300 SPTVLLELFGNDFDL
+1300 SYGEFIDL
-1315 VLTMDPA
+1315 RPYGISV
-1322 TFSRRKPGGRDWKQS
+1322 RDLK
-1337 IDSLLSRPDLAERTI
+1337 
-1352 NVGDL
+1352 
-1357 YMSDIM
+1357 
-1363 ALNDSFDL
+1363 ALNESFDL
-1371 YQLSKSHN
+1371 HTLSTSNNTQL
-1379 EDARKLANNL
+1379 AQLADSL

-1529 WANLDANGIPVSW
+1529 WANLNTDGIPVSW
-1542 NTSHE
+1542 NTSQP
-1547 ITLGRTTKLTGIN
+1547 ITLGRTTKLTGVN
-1560 RSQQKLDFMNDI
+1560 RTQQKLDFMNDI

-1586 GNVVYKQIVGFG
+1586 GTLVYKQIVGFG
-1598 GDAVNGYYTIE
+1598 GDSVNGYYTIE

-1619 VLRPQN
+1619 VLRPQE
-1625 EQVYHYFSAA
+1625 EQVYHYFSAN

-1642 KQPGDHTINSLYE
+1642 KQEGDHTINSLYE

-1731 AANRN
+1731 ASNRN
-1736 SVKRW
+1736 SVNRW
-1741 FDEES
+1741 FDDEN

-1784 AGGYLHKYAKQV
+1784 AGGFLHKYAKQV
-1796 YQDLGKVAAVASKI
+1796 YQDLGKVAAVASKV
-1810 EIDTVTKFLA
+1810 EIDTVAKFLA
-1820 GEESNYDEVKSDLY
+1820 GKESNYDEVKSDLY
-1834 DIIGRTLLNGV
+1834 DILGRTLLNGA

-1860 AIEKRFNQNVN
+1860 AIEKKFNQNIN
-1871 HLRDI
+1871 HLQDV

-1891 PTVVSIINQKSIK
+1891 PTVVSIINKKSIK

-1935 LVSMAIQDANLNGRA
+1935 LVTMAIQDANESGRP
-1950 LPAVED
+1950 LPAISD
-1956 RVLFEKQVVREYLDA
+1956 RTMFEKEVVKEYLEV
-1971 QQSDPELIR
+1971 QQLDPELIR
-1980 DSVNDFIPTE
+1980 NSVNDFIPTD
-1990 VVDIIIGD
+1990 VVDIMIGEV
-1998 AVKTV
+1998 AKTV
-2003 NLDDLNVYYAFKDI
+2003 TLDDLDVYYAFKDI
-2017 PRLQQIVARGIEE
+2017 PELQGIVVQGVDA
-2030 ADENTRKEVAKKL
+2030 ADERTKKLVAKKL
-2043 KTLGLSAEQLMNI
+2043 KALGITAEQLMNI
-2056 TNYRYNIRQP
+2056 TSYRYNVRQS
-2066 KNLAPVRITFE
+2066 KNLAPVRITWKRADTGE
-2077 VAGRKMNIFDLKPFR
+2077 MMNIFDLKPFR
-2092 DSYENPNQL
+2092 DSYEDPNQL

-2108 AFLLLDKGF
+2108 AFMLLDKGF
-2117 IIDENGQQVKITN
+2117 FIDKNGQQVGITE

-2141 NMYSTKFGTGSKSV
+2141 NMYSTKFGTGNKSI
-2155 AQIRSEGIDAFRM
+2155 AQIRTEGVDAFRM

-2177 HYDLLFNKANGDGIY
+2177 HYDMLFSKTNGEGLY
-2192 ISFQSPKGSSEN
+2192 ISFQSPKGSPEN
-2204 SYVQYNESN
+2204 SYVEYGESN
-2213 LLSEKDDKG
+2213 LLSEKDNRG
-2222 NIDVYLMSDDNR
+2222 NIDVYLMSSDNR
-2234 KLFKVGRYIVKEGY
+2234 KLFKVGRYILKQGY

-2261 IIPSKRR
+2261 IIPSKRA

-2312 VYNIKR
+2312 VYNIKK
-2318 TFTKNEDK
+2318 TFAKSEDS

-2334 TFITN
+2334 AFITN
-2339 ILDDIYATQQFLGV
+2339 ILDDIYSTQQFLGV
-2353 TVNPELTRDSAGNI
+2353 TVNPELSRDSAGNI
-2367 VKFVTNMQNID
+2367 VKFVTNMKNID
-2378 NDFRQIVM
+2378 NDFRQMVM
-2386 VPLENELRE
+2386 MPLETELRE
-2395 RLKGEEETIT
+2395 RLKGEEEIIT

-2415 QFYDKLAQSRYSSWQ
+2415 EFYNKLAESRHSSWQ

-2505 SSLEALQASS
+2505 SSLETLQASS
-2515 WLPTPRGTH
+2515 WLPTPRGTY
-2524 INLNQE
+2524 ITLNSE
-2530 GPGLDITK
+2530 EPGLDITE
-2538 QLEGIS
+2538 QLRELS
-2544 SYIGAEDNLSK
+2544 TFIGAVDNLSK
-2555 AAKIRKLADLI
+2555 AARIRRIADLI
-2566 IDIYDYQDKIGG
+2566 IDIYDYQDRSNSK
-2578 ESVNLICSPE
+2578 SVNLTCSPE
-2588 YAEIAQLVV
+2588 FLEIAQIVV

-2603 ERTKISPNLEESA
+2603 ERTKISPNLEESS

-2651 SESEKGA
+2651 AESEKGA

-2716 LQFSRTFNRIQGRY
+2716 LQFSRTFDRIQGRY
-2730 AYKKGTGN
+2730 AYKKGEGD

-2748 NVNFTDVENIRA
+2748 NVNFTDVENVRS
-2760 RFLTVSQIDSQVR
+2760 RFLVVSQIDDQVR
-2773 KELGVTDF
+2773 KELGITDL
-2781 DIESKNEKWMVYQE
+2781 DIESKNEKWMAYEE
-2795 KVRTILEQ
+2795 KKRIILEQ
-2803 QSSGIVGDELKN
+2803 QSSGIVGNELKN
-2815 LHRTISTCPP
+2815 LHKTISKCPP

-2908 VDGIIDPTRFLF
+2908 VDGIIDPSKFLF
-2920 GAVSDT
+2920 GSISET
-2926 DEWGNR
+2926 DDWGNR
-2932 VETSRADKV
+2932 TEIPRADSV
-2941 FSSLASSKLNKILT
+2941 FSALASSKLHKILT
-2955 DLQKQTNPDFKG
+2955 DIQKQINPDFKG
-2967 YRNLPEFI
+2967 YKSLSTLI

-2981 RLNGIDLKPIS
+2981 RLNGADLKSIN
-2992 AYPSVSDYE
+2992 AYPSISDYE

-3013 DRVIYSI
+3013 DRIIYSI
-3020 SKAVNKYAERYGI
+3020 SKAVDKYAERYTTI
-3033 EEAIKAGDEKGIQEA
+3033 NIDDIVDPNSPDFELDEASYQAYLDDQSQAKA
-3048 FDKAHT
+3048 KALY

-3059 LAEFKRVYKLA
+3059 LQEFKRVYKLA

-3100 IGDTISTR
+3100 IKETVTTR
-3108 EGEFALLSSSQF
+3108 EDEFGLYSSSQF
-3120 ILDSENKKETNEAK
+3120 IIDSEAKEKTNEAK
-3134 KRKYQALVD
+3134 KRKFNEIVA
-3143 RLIEN
+3143 RLNDN
-3148 NSFIQGDIFPTLM
+3148 NQFISEDISPTLM

-3170 NFNIE
+3170 NFDVE

-3189 NDQFMETAI
+3189 NDQFMETSI
-3198 NPEDIFR
+3198 KPEDIF
-3205 GRESISYREL
+3205 GDRESISYREL
-3215 IANYYNIIKGTWN
+3215 IANYYNLIKGTWN

-3238 YKAIIDLLKSEYVM
+3238 YKAIIDLLKSEYVI

-3257 TKSGL
+3257 IKSSL
-3262 TNIIFDEVYATTGF
+3262 TNTIFDKVYATTSF

-3301 NYSFPIYTGMEYLD
+3301 SYSFPIYTGMEYLD

-3320 KVAKNGRQIDL
+3320 KIARYGRQIDL

-3347 IAQLQTSGKYG
+3347 ITQLQTSGKYG

-3365 KTNAFIQGLRTVY
+3365 RTNAFIQGLRVVY

-3420 NGIALSDW
+3420 NGLALSDW

-3472 YRKTTDT
+3472 YQKTTDT
-3479 VLKDLEFNMDDLLIR
+3479 VLRDLEFNMDDLLIR
-3494 MAPTVSR
+3494 MAPTVPR
-3501 SEETHSQAPFI
+3501 SEESRSKAPFI

-3524 ERNRRTGTYKEI
+3524 ELNRRTGLYKEI
-3536 STFPNKDLEAIDDA
+3536 STFPSKDLEAIDDA

-3586 ETLVDT
+3586 ETLVDA

-3597 RKGLLQILKENC
+3597 KKGLLQILKENC

>member
-6 VKSFFNPSQHTD
+6 VKSFFNPGQHTD

-108 MLEGNLQKD
+108 MLESNLQKD

-956 ENVVYFYSQL
+956 ENVIYFYSQL

-1002 FHYRKKKINGKE
+1002 FHYRKKKINGEE

-1072 LSIKDQLKKSSS
+1072 LSIRDQLKKSSS

-1173 NNIAKGI
+1173 NNIAKGVQI
-1180 GTRNQLLSSVKNI
+1180 TNPLISNMKEI
-1193 ERVQDAQI
+1193 EAMQKAKVWLVSDGAEETYSDKI
-1201 IWGHPALGKTTYL
+1201 ITSKP
-1214 TAYPDSII
+1214 
-1222 DWDNEFNPVRNQF
+1222 E
-1235 IAETLGD
+1235 IAEGFDNFIDLRPYGLSTTD
-1242 SSQEA
+1242 
-1247 KQVFLKEAYNYIRG
+1247 LKALN
-1261 SQEYNPNM
+1261 
-1269 VQAYE
+1269 
-1274 TYKQMIINTWETTK
+1274 
-1288 DKAAKSGKKIFA
+1288 
-1300 SPTVLLELFGNDFDL
+1300 EL
-1315 VLTMDPA
+1315 
-1322 TFSRRKPGGRDWKQS
+1322 
-1337 IDSLLSRPDLAERTI
+1337 
-1352 NVGDL
+1352 DL
-1357 YMSDIM
+1357 YE
-1363 ALNDSFDL
+1363 
-1371 YQLSKSHN
+1371 LSKSQN
-1379 EDARKLANNL
+1379 KKLAKLASNL

-1437 KVFNFSGESDKI
+1437 KVFNFSGEGDKI

-1523 KMTNLQ
+1523 KMTNLP
-1529 WANLDANGIPVSW
+1529 WANLNADGIPVSW

-1625 EQVYHYFSAA
+1625 EQVYHYFSAT

-1697 AGTDRFDISQNSY
+1697 VGTDRFDISQNSY

-1731 AANRN
+1731 AVNRN

-1741 FDEES
+1741 FDGDETYSEWLLKNNLTESPES
-1746 LLYME
+1746 LGAYRKYIKDSQLTYME

-1796 YQDLGKVAAVASKI
+1796 YQDLGKVASVASKI

-1871 HLRDI
+1871 HLRDV

-1935 LVSMAIQDANLNGRA
+1935 LVSMAIQDANLNRRA

-1956 RVLFEKQVVREYLDA
+1956 RVLFEKQVVREYLDV

-1990 VVDIIIGD
+1990 VVDIMIGD
-1998 AVKTV
+1998 TVKTV
-2003 NLDDLNVYYAFKDI
+2003 SLDDLNVYYAFKDI

-2030 ADENTRKEVAKKL
+2030 ADEATKREVAKKL

-2101 NKEAVQE
+2101 NKDAVQE

-2117 IIDENGQQVKITN
+2117 IIDENGQQVRITN
-2130 LKNMPAELIVS
+2130 LRNMPAELIVS
-2141 NMYSTKFGTGSKSV
+2141 NMYSTKFGTGNKSV
-2155 AQIRSEGIDAFRM
+2155 AQIRTEGVNAFRM

-2177 HYDLLFNKANGDGIY
+2177 HYDLLFSKVNGDGVY

-2204 SYVQYNESN
+2204 SYVPYNESN

-2378 NDFRQIVM
+2378 NDFRQTVM

-2478 DIDKAYIMGQEFGDD
+2478 
-2493 GKLIKYSNLFDY
+2493 
-2505 SSLEALQASS
+2505 
-2515 WLPTPRGTH
+2515 
-2524 INLNQE
+2524 
-2530 GPGLDITK
+2530 
-2538 QLEGIS
+2538 
-2544 SYIGAEDNLSK
+2544 
-2555 AAKIRKLADLI
+2555 
-2566 IDIYDYQDKIGG
+2566 
-2578 ESVNLICSPE
+2578 
-2588 YAEIAQLVV
+2588 
-2597 NDIITH
+2597 
-2603 ERTKISPNLEESA
+2603 
-2616 YKNSISSNIKNIVQD
+2616 
-2631 LKNMDLAYSPI
+2631 
-2642 AMGDLQKLA
+2642 
-2651 SESEKGA
+2651 
-2658 LVASMSLMNP
+2658 
-2668 LTKYLMQVQ
+2668 
-2677 NMVGKKVI
+2677 
-2685 GIAAVGEKVFF
+2685 
-2696 NLSYYFNEGI
+2696 
-2706 RSNDDRWIRN
+2706 
-2716 LQFSRTFNRIQGRY
+2716 
-2730 AYKKGTGN
+2730 
-2738 IESITKTQLA
+2738 
-2748 NVNFTDVENIRA
+2748 
-2760 RFLTVSQIDSQVR
+2760 
-2773 KELGVTDF
+2773 
-2781 DIESKNEKWMVYQE
+2781 
-2795 KVRTILEQ
+2795 
-2803 QSSGIVGDELKN
+2803 
-2815 LHRTISTCPP
+2815 
-2825 VDLLISQILSAAT
+2825 
-2838 DNAKELILAKIN
+2838 
-2850 CGDALAK
+2850 
-2857 CHLYLT
+2857 
-2863 MLGFDIKDTV
+2863 
-2873 SFMTSPCVS
+2873 
-2882 LISDLSET
+2882 
-2890 NMMDSYITN
+2890 
-2899 LRIDDSMEI
+2899 
-2908 VDGIIDPTRFLF
+2908 
-2920 GAVSDT
+2920 
-2926 DEWGNR
+2926 
-2932 VETSRADKV
+2932 
-2941 FSSLASSKLNKILT
+2941 
-2955 DLQKQTNPDFKG
+2955 
-2967 YRNLPEFI
+2967 
-2975 QAYIKA
+2975 
-2981 RLNGIDLKPIS
+2981 
-2992 AYPSVSDYE
+2992 
-3001 SRKGLNRMSDYI
+3001 
-3013 DRVIYSI
+3013 
-3020 SKAVNKYAERYGI
+3020 
-3033 EEAIKAGDEKGIQEA
+3033 
-3048 FDKAHT
+3048 
-3054 EFNED
+3054 
-3059 LAEFKRVYKLA
+3059 
-3070 NETTTLGG
+3070 
-3078 VFLGMNQGLPGSKV
+3078 
-3092 DLQGKLRK
+3092 
-3100 IGDTISTR
+3100 
-3108 EGEFALLSSSQF
+3108 
-3120 ILDSENKKETNEAK
+3120 
-3134 KRKYQALVD
+3134 
-3143 RLIEN
+3143 
-3148 NSFIQGDIFPTLM
+3148 
-3161 QATAFDIIG
+3161 
-3170 NFNIE
+3170 
-3175 SWLYDKQLTAADIV
+3175 
-3189 NDQFMETAI
+3189 
-3198 NPEDIFR
+3198 
-3205 GRESISYREL
+3205 
-3215 IANYYNIIKGTWN
+3215 
-3228 IFDMMNRIPQ
+3228 
-3238 YKAIIDLLKSEYVM
+3238 
-3252 DKHSS
+3252 
-3257 TKSGL
+3257 
-3262 TNIIFDEVYATTGF
+3262 
-3276 IDEKQNKTIIK
+3276 
-3287 YVDDLLITAFFRDN
+3287 
-3301 NYSFPIYTGMEYLD
+3301 
-3315 SAYKT
+3315 
-3320 KVAKNGRQIDL
+3320 
-3331 NNAPGRAS
+3331 
-3339 FKLAFESI
+3339 
-3347 IAQLQTSGKYG
+3347 
-3358 DAEIPNY
+3358 
-3365 KTNAFIQGLRTVY
+3365 
-3378 DKFEVP
+3378 
-3384 RLSLELDM
+3384 
-3392 MKLNSTP
+3392 
-3399 NSQRLFQEY
+3399 
-3408 LNGFNQLREVKI
+3408 
-3420 NGIALSDW
+3420 
-3428 FILYNLYVNQNQY
+3428 
-3441 GSDRLTTLFK
+3441 
-3451 NSVVNKGSVLEK
+3451 
-3463 YFKYIGDLD
+3463 
-3472 YRKTTDT
+3472 
-3479 VLKDLEFNMDDLLIR
+3479 
-3494 MAPTVSR
+3494 
-3501 SEETHSQAPFI
+3501 
-3512 RTRNASGETVVK
+3512 
-3524 ERNRRTGTYKEI
+3524 
-3536 STFPNKDLEAIDDA
+3536 
-3550 GVTDDQKSNYQQYQ
+3550 
-3564 MMPMKNQD
+3564 
-3572 FNVSLREGIMSADL
+3572 
-3586 ETLVDT
+3586 
-3592 LVTYS
+3592 
-3597 RKGLLQILKENC
+3597 

>member
-6 VKSFFNPSQHTD
+6 VKSLFSPSNSEHMDQ
-18 ELAMVIGNAYYDVQ
+18 LAMVIASAYYDVQ
-32 DVARI
+32 DVAQI

-54 LKSEGTSFQV
+54 LKSESTPFQM

-79 QAFAEIKQAIEDIMP
+79 QAFAEIKQAIEDLIP

-108 MLEGNLQKD
+108 MLENNLQKD
-117 LNAGRLRIEG
+117 LNASRLKIEG
-127 ESQESE
+127 ESEESE

-142 DGDTPIRELRL
+142 DQDTPIRERRL
-153 NQYIQETYGNCFGAV
+153 NQYMQDTYGNCFGAI
-168 KQMRNQF
+168 KLMRNQF
-175 SREIFTHT
+175 SREIFTYT
-183 MCNFQNGFFVTTN
+183 MCNFENGFFVTTN

-212 RIIKFLSS
+212 RITNFLSS
-220 VNPNTSYPDSIYTA
+220 VNPNTSYTDSIYTA
-234 EGNIHRRYYDVLS
+234 EGNIHRRYYDVLN
-247 DMQSYLNSLDSAEQ
+247 DMQNYINSIDAEQ
-261 TINDEYSKRLFSGE
+261 VINDEYSHKLFNGE
-275 SNILDAINAYTML
+275 SALLDAVNAYTML
-288 KYFDSLLQD
+288 KYFDSLLQE
-297 TLGKTIKYN
+297 TLGKTIKAN
-306 ARYKNTEVRLDLSK
+306 SRYKNTEVRLDLSK
-320 YQFSRDSEHHKKSWT
+320 YQFSRDSEHHRKSWT
-335 DSDNR
+335 DSENR

-379 SKLFSNVSYLS
+379 SKLFANVSYLS
-390 TSKTNGIDE
+390 NSKANEVDE

-410 PTLYSYKI
+410 PLLYSYKV
-418 FNLINQS
+418 FNLINSS
-425 KEVQTA
+425 KEVQTE

-439 EDDLGVIQSLFEYVF
+439 EDDLGVVQSLFEYVF

-463 KYADFNR
+463 RYADFNR

-552 EELKSKCIVDFATPT
+552 EELKSKCQVEFATPT

-577 ITINGKSDNLVFNV
+577 IMINSKSDSLVFNV
-591 TSSGILGILEQSAGV
+591 TSSGILGILEQSAGID
-606 EIEFADE
+606 IEFADE

-682 FKTLQIDQGKTRFI
+682 FKTLQIDQGKPQFI
-696 EDLMIYAVK
+696 KDLMIYAVK

-718 RRLNPND
+718 RRLNPDD

-736 FLRNKYQAFA
+736 FLRSKYQAFA

-767 TLPSSTS
+767 TLPSSTA
-774 WVDTYAQATLLL
+774 WVDTYAQATLIL

-827 QRDRLIKQGEQIPQT
+827 QRERLINQGEVMPQT

-852 SGAIKQCVINSDVK
+852 SGAIKQCVINSDIK
-866 NRAGTVKSIRDLKAS
+866 NRAGTVKSIRDLKSS

-891 FWSSFLNT
+891 FWSSYLST

-916 QYLIDGKNYKFNGK
+916 QYLIDGESYKFGNK
-930 SLANMTKDET
+930 TLSKMDKNEL

-945 TTIGEASRLAL
+945 TSVGEASRLAL
-956 ENVVYFYSQL
+956 ENVVYFYQQL
-966 WGETLTPSQINARLK
+966 WGEALTPDQINARLK
-981 TYDEERLTKEAA
+981 TYDEETLVKEAA
-993 AKGLKVMVD
+993 AKKMQVMVD

-1014 ALMINEILEHQAQYA
+1014 ALMINEILQHQAQYA
-1029 DAATLREKFRTEEVN
+1029 DANTLREKFRTEEVN

-1058 DYHDTSLYDSGYKQ
+1058 DYHDTSLYDSKYKS
-1072 LSIKDQLKKSSS
+1072 LSIREQLKKSAS
-1084 PVANIILSLYDTE
+1084 PVANIILSLYETE
-1097 AEVEAYS
+1097 ADVEAYS
-1104 DKWIKNGKLVLAYD
+1104 DKWIKNGKLVLAYN
-1118 GDKAIL
+1118 GDQAVMY
-1124 FENVSRVTEINPILE
+1124 ENVSAVTEINPILE

-1149 NNLRFQLTGF
+1149 NNLRLQLTGF
-1159 ETNHPDKSKFAKMW
+1159 ETNHPDKSKFTKMW
-1173 NNIAKGI
+1173 GNIADGI
-1180 GTRNQLLSSVKNI
+1180 GIKNDLINNKTWKNSKGKIEATGNI
-1193 ERVQDAQI
+1193 ER
-1201 IWGHPALGKTTYL
+1201 L
-1214 TAYPDSII
+1214 
-1222 DWDNEFNPVRNQF
+1222 
-1235 IAETLGD
+1235 
-1242 SSQEA
+1242 QEA
-1247 KQVFLKEAYNYIRG
+1247 EVWLVSENVSEPYNGKIITNDPEVAASYGEFMDLRPYGISVRDLK
-1261 SQEYNPNM
+1261 
-1269 VQAYE
+1269 
-1274 TYKQMIINTWETTK
+1274 
-1288 DKAAKSGKKIFA
+1288 
-1300 SPTVLLELFGNDFDL
+1300 
-1315 VLTMDPA
+1315 
-1322 TFSRRKPGGRDWKQS
+1322 
-1337 IDSLLSRPDLAERTI
+1337 
-1352 NVGDL
+1352 
-1357 YMSDIM
+1357 
-1363 ALNDSFDL
+1363 ALNESFDL
-1371 YQLSKSHN
+1371 HTLSTSTNTQL
-1379 EDARKLANNL
+1379 AKLADSL

-1454 SAYTTAQQSI
+1454 SAFTTALQSI
-1464 LENKSLGSQEVGA
+1464 LENMSLGSQEVGE

-1490 GTAGLMKF
+1490 GTAALMKF
-1498 ASFEINNERMLLSMN
+1498 ASFAINNERMLLSMN

-1523 KMTNLQ
+1523 KMTNLP
-1529 WANLDANGIPVSW
+1529 WANLNADGVPVSW

-1547 ITLGRTTKLTGIN
+1547 ITLGRTTKLTGVN
-1560 RSQQKLDFMNDI
+1560 RTQQRLDFMNDI

-1586 GNVVYKQIVGFG
+1586 GAVVYKQIVGFG

-1625 EQVYHYFSAA
+1625 EQVYHYFSAN

-1642 KQPGDHTINSLYE
+1642 KQDGDHTINSLYE

-1662 LYSQTLGKNG
+1662 LYSQAIGKNG
-1672 TMEPSESSHYAVVEF
+1672 TMEPSESSHYAVVGF

-1710 DQPLKEMMIGY
+1710 AQPLKEMMIGY

-1731 AANRN
+1731 ASNRN

-1741 FDEES
+1741 FDDED

-1834 DIIGRTLLNGV
+1834 DILGKTLLNGV
-1845 KTREDQASLTDEILR
+1845 KTREDQASLTDEILK
-1860 AIEKRFNQNVN
+1860 AIQKRFNRNIDHV
-1871 HLRDI
+1871 RDV
-1876 FKVPFSDSNIYSQIL
+1876 FKIPFSDSNIYSQIL

-1911 CVMIPGFNVIQYFN
+1911 CVMIPGYNVIQYFN
-1925 IKGNRYTFND
+1925 IKGDRYTFND
-1935 LVSMAIQDANLNGRA
+1935 LVTIAIDDANQSGRP
-1950 LPAVED
+1950 LPAVSD
-1956 RVLFEKQVVREYLDA
+1956 RVLFERQVVKEYLDA
-1971 QQSDPELIR
+1971 QQLDPELIR
-1980 DSVNDFIPTE
+1980 DSVDEFIPTD
-1990 VVDIIIGD
+1990 VVDIVIGD
-1998 AVKTV
+1998 TVKTV
-2003 NLDDLNVYYAFKDI
+2003 NLDDLDVYYSFKDI
-2017 PRLQQIVARGIEE
+2017 PLLQQIVARGVEA
-2030 ADENTRKEVAKKL
+2030 ADEGTRKSVAKKL
-2043 KTLGLSAEQLMNI
+2043 KALGLTAEQLMNI
-2056 TNYRYNIRQP
+2056 TNYRYNVRQA

-2077 VAGRKMNIFDLKPFR
+2077 VAEGPNTGKKMNVFDLKPFR
-2092 DSYENPNQL
+2092 DSYEDPNQL
-2101 NKEAVQE
+2101 NKDAVQE
-2108 AFLLLDKGF
+2108 AFMLLDKGF
-2117 IIDENGQQVKITN
+2117 IIDQNGQQVKITN
-2130 LKNMPAELIVS
+2130 LKNMPAELVIS
-2141 NMYSTKFGTGSKSV
+2141 NMYSTKFGTGNKSI
-2155 AQIRSEGIDAFRM
+2155 AQIRAEEVEAFRM

-2177 HYDLLFNKANGDGIY
+2177 HYDLLFSKVNGDGVY
-2192 ISFQSPKGSSEN
+2192 ISFQSPKGSPEN
-2204 SYVQYNESN
+2204 SYIAYEESN
-2213 LLSEKDDKG
+2213 LLSEKDEYG

-2234 KLFKVGRYIVKEGY
+2234 KLFKVGRYIAKQGY
-2248 SYRDNNFYDDKGN
+2248 SHRDNNFYDDKGN
-2261 IIPSKRR
+2261 IIPSKRAE
-2268 KNLKADQSTVYEYV
+2268 NLKADKSTVYEYV

-2312 VYNIKR
+2312 VYNIKK
-2318 TFTKNEDK
+2318 TFTKNNDS
-2326 EINNRQLN
+2326 EINNKQLN
-2334 TFITN
+2334 AFITN
-2339 ILDDIYATQQFLGV
+2339 ILDGIYASQQFLVV

-2367 VKFVTNMQNID
+2367 VKFVTNMKNID
-2378 NDFRQIVM
+2378 NDFRRMVM
-2386 VPLENELRE
+2386 VPLETELRE

-2415 QFYDKLAQSRYSSWQ
+2415 QFYDELAKSRYSSWL

-2443 TLQSFMQMEAVAYSG
+2443 TLQSFMQMEAIAYSG

-2515 WLPTPRGTH
+2515 WLPTPRGTY
-2524 INLNQE
+2524 ITLNQE
-2530 GPGLDITK
+2530 GPGLDITE
-2538 QLEGIS
+2538 QLKAIEPF
-2544 SYIGAEDNLSK
+2544 IGAKTNLIN
-2555 AAKIRKLADLI
+2555 AARIRKLADLI

-2578 ESVNLICSPE
+2578 ESVNLICAPE

-2651 SESEKGA
+2651 AESEKGA

-2706 RSNDDRWIRN
+2706 RSKDDRWIRN
-2716 LQFSRTFNRIQGRY
+2716 LQFSRTFDRIQGRY
-2730 AYKKGTGN
+2730 AYKKGNSN

-2748 NVNFTDVENIRA
+2748 NVNFTGVEDVRS
-2760 RFLTVSQIDSQVR
+2760 RFLVVSQIDSQVR
-2773 KELGVTDF
+2773 KELGVTDL
-2781 DIESKNEKWMVYQE
+2781 DVEARNEKWMQYQE
-2795 KVRTILEQ
+2795 RVRTVLEQ
-2803 QSSGIVGDELKN
+2803 QSSGVVGDELKN
-2815 LHRTISTCPP
+2815 LHKTITKCPP

-2899 LRIDDSMEI
+2899 LRIDDSMQI
-2908 VDGIIDPTRFLF
+2908 VDGIIDPSKFLF
-2920 GAVSDT
+2920 GSVNET

-2932 VETSRADKV
+2932 VETSRADSV
-2941 FSSLASSKLNKILT
+2941 FSSLTSSKLHKILT
-2955 DLQKQTNPDFKG
+2955 DMQKQINPGFKG
-2967 YRNLPEFI
+2967 YTNIKPLI
-2975 QAYIKA
+2975 QDYIKA
-2981 RLNGIDLKPIS
+2981 RLNGVDLKPIS

-3001 SRKGLNRMSDYI
+3001 SRKGLDRMSDYI
-3013 DRVIYSI
+3013 NRIIYSI
-3020 SKAVNKYAERYGI
+3020 SKAVDKYAERYTTI
-3033 EEAIKAGDEKGIQEA
+3033 NIDDIVDPYDPDFQVDEIAWQAYLDDQSQARAKALD
-3048 FDKAHT
+3048 
-3054 EFNED
+3054 EFNKD
-3059 LAEFKRVYKLA
+3059 LEEFKRVYKLA

-3100 IGDTISTR
+3100 IEDTITTR
-3108 EGEFALLSSSQF
+3108 EKEFGLFSSSAFVFKTQE
-3120 ILDSENKKETNEAK
+3120 DVDREKEEAK
-3134 KRKYQALVD
+3134 KAGKIKTGRPIEEVNKEKQRKYEKLIQQ
-3143 RLIEN
+3143 LIEN
-3148 NSFIQGDIFPTLM
+3148 NEFVQQDIFPTLM
-3161 QATAFDIIG
+3161 KATAFDIIG
-3170 NFNIE
+3170 NFNVE
-3175 SWLYDKQLTAADIV
+3175 NWLYDKQLTASDIV
-3189 NDQFMETAI
+3189 NNQFMGTAI
-3198 NPEDIFR
+3198 NPEDVL
-3205 GRESISYREL
+3205 GEKESISYREL
-3215 IANYYNIIKGTWN
+3215 IADYYNLIKGTWN

-3238 YKAIIDLLKSEYVM
+3238 YKAIIDLLKSVYVT

-3257 TKSGL
+3257 IKSAL
-3262 TNIIFDEVYATTGF
+3262 TNIIFGKAYATTGF
-3276 IDEKQNKTIIK
+3276 IDEKQNETIIK

-3301 NYSFPIYTGMEYLD
+3301 NYSFPIYTGMEHLD

-3320 KVAKNGRQIDL
+3320 KIARYGKQIDL

-3347 IAQLQTSGKYG
+3347 ITQLQTSGKYG
-3358 DAEIPNY
+3358 DAEIPNFR
-3365 KTNAFIQGLRTVY
+3365 TNAFIQGLRTVY

-3392 MKLNSTP
+3392 MQLNSTP

-3420 NGIALSDW
+3420 NGMALSDW

-3472 YRKTTDT
+3472 YKRTTGT
-3479 VLKDLEFNMDDLLIR
+3479 VLKGLEFNMDDLLIR
-3494 MAPTVSR
+3494 MAPAISR
-3501 SEETHSQAPFI
+3501 SEEVSYAGKGIKYI

-3524 ERNRRTGTYKEI
+3524 ELNRRTKTYKEI

>member
-108 MLEGNLQKD
+108 MLESNLQKD

-355 SIPLKVNGRDTGKNI
+355 SIPLKVNGKDTGKNI

-819 YKAKQIQK
+819 YKAKQVQK

-981 TYDEERLTKEAA
+981 TYDEEQLTKEAA

-1002 FHYRKKKINGKE
+1002 FHYRKKKINGEE

-1072 LSIKDQLKKSSS
+1072 LSIRDQLKKSSS

-1118 GDKAIL
+1118 GDKSIL

-1173 NNIAKGI
+1173 NNIAKGVQI
-1180 GTRNQLLSSVKNI
+1180 TNPLISNMKEI
-1193 ERVQDAQI
+1193 EAMQKAKVWLVSDGAEETYSDKI
-1201 IWGHPALGKTTYL
+1201 ITSKP
-1214 TAYPDSII
+1214 
-1222 DWDNEFNPVRNQF
+1222 E
-1235 IAETLGD
+1235 IAEGFDNFIDLRPYGLSTTD
-1242 SSQEA
+1242 
-1247 KQVFLKEAYNYIRG
+1247 LKALN
-1261 SQEYNPNM
+1261 
-1269 VQAYE
+1269 
-1274 TYKQMIINTWETTK
+1274 
-1288 DKAAKSGKKIFA
+1288 
-1300 SPTVLLELFGNDFDL
+1300 EL
-1315 VLTMDPA
+1315 
-1322 TFSRRKPGGRDWKQS
+1322 
-1337 IDSLLSRPDLAERTI
+1337 
-1352 NVGDL
+1352 DL
-1357 YMSDIM
+1357 YE
-1363 ALNDSFDL
+1363 
-1371 YQLSKSHN
+1371 LSKSQ
-1379 EDARKLANNL
+1379 DRKLAKLASNL

-1437 KVFNFSGESDKI
+1437 KVFNFSGEGDKI

-1523 KMTNLQ
+1523 KMTNLP
-1529 WANLDANGIPVSW
+1529 WANLNADGIPVSW

-1625 EQVYHYFSAA
+1625 EQVYHYFSAT

-1642 KQPGDHTINSLYE
+1642 KQSGDHTINSLYE

-1950 LPAVED
+1950 LPAVKD

-1998 AVKTV
+1998 TVKTV
-2003 NLDDLNVYYAFKDI
+2003 NLDDLGVYYAFKDI
-2017 PRLQQIVARGIEE
+2017 PKLQQIVARGIEE

-2378 NDFRQIVM
+2378 NDFRQTVM

-2471 WLQGSDY
+2471 WLQGS
-2478 DIDKAYIMGQEFGDD
+2478 
-2493 GKLIKYSNLFDY
+2493 
-2505 SSLEALQASS
+2505 
-2515 WLPTPRGTH
+2515 
-2524 INLNQE
+2524 
-2530 GPGLDITK
+2530 
-2538 QLEGIS
+2538 
-2544 SYIGAEDNLSK
+2544 
-2555 AAKIRKLADLI
+2555 
-2566 IDIYDYQDKIGG
+2566 
-2578 ESVNLICSPE
+2578 
-2588 YAEIAQLVV
+2588 
-2597 NDIITH
+2597 
-2603 ERTKISPNLEESA
+2603 
-2616 YKNSISSNIKNIVQD
+2616 
-2631 LKNMDLAYSPI
+2631 
-2642 AMGDLQKLA
+2642 
-2651 SESEKGA
+2651 
-2658 LVASMSLMNP
+2658 
-2668 LTKYLMQVQ
+2668 
-2677 NMVGKKVI
+2677 
-2685 GIAAVGEKVFF
+2685 
-2696 NLSYYFNEGI
+2696 
-2706 RSNDDRWIRN
+2706 
-2716 LQFSRTFNRIQGRY
+2716 
-2730 AYKKGTGN
+2730 
-2738 IESITKTQLA
+2738 
-2748 NVNFTDVENIRA
+2748 
-2760 RFLTVSQIDSQVR
+2760 
-2773 KELGVTDF
+2773 
-2781 DIESKNEKWMVYQE
+2781 
-2795 KVRTILEQ
+2795 
-2803 QSSGIVGDELKN
+2803 
-2815 LHRTISTCPP
+2815 
-2825 VDLLISQILSAAT
+2825 
-2838 DNAKELILAKIN
+2838 KIN
-2850 CGDALAK
+2850 
-2857 CHLYLT
+2857 
-2863 MLGFDIKDTV
+2863 
-2873 SFMTSPCVS
+2873 
-2882 LISDLSET
+2882 
-2890 NMMDSYITN
+2890 
-2899 LRIDDSMEI
+2899 
-2908 VDGIIDPTRFLF
+2908 
-2920 GAVSDT
+2920 
-2926 DEWGNR
+2926 
-2932 VETSRADKV
+2932 
-2941 FSSLASSKLNKILT
+2941 
-2955 DLQKQTNPDFKG
+2955 
-2967 YRNLPEFI
+2967 
-2975 QAYIKA
+2975 
-2981 RLNGIDLKPIS
+2981 
-2992 AYPSVSDYE
+2992 
-3001 SRKGLNRMSDYI
+3001 
-3013 DRVIYSI
+3013 
-3020 SKAVNKYAERYGI
+3020 
-3033 EEAIKAGDEKGIQEA
+3033 
-3048 FDKAHT
+3048 
-3054 EFNED
+3054 
-3059 LAEFKRVYKLA
+3059 
-3070 NETTTLGG
+3070 
-3078 VFLGMNQGLPGSKV
+3078 
-3092 DLQGKLRK
+3092 
-3100 IGDTISTR
+3100 
-3108 EGEFALLSSSQF
+3108 
-3120 ILDSENKKETNEAK
+3120 
-3134 KRKYQALVD
+3134 
-3143 RLIEN
+3143 
-3148 NSFIQGDIFPTLM
+3148 
-3161 QATAFDIIG
+3161 
-3170 NFNIE
+3170 
-3175 SWLYDKQLTAADIV
+3175 
-3189 NDQFMETAI
+3189 
-3198 NPEDIFR
+3198 
-3205 GRESISYREL
+3205 
-3215 IANYYNIIKGTWN
+3215 
-3228 IFDMMNRIPQ
+3228 
-3238 YKAIIDLLKSEYVM
+3238 
-3252 DKHSS
+3252 
-3257 TKSGL
+3257 
-3262 TNIIFDEVYATTGF
+3262 
-3276 IDEKQNKTIIK
+3276 
-3287 YVDDLLITAFFRDN
+3287 
-3301 NYSFPIYTGMEYLD
+3301 
-3315 SAYKT
+3315 
-3320 KVAKNGRQIDL
+3320 KN
-3331 NNAPGRAS
+3331 
-3339 FKLAFESI
+3339 
-3347 IAQLQTSGKYG
+3347 
-3358 DAEIPNY
+3358 
-3365 KTNAFIQGLRTVY
+3365 
-3378 DKFEVP
+3378 
-3384 RLSLELDM
+3384 
-3392 MKLNSTP
+3392 
-3399 NSQRLFQEY
+3399 
-3408 LNGFNQLREVKI
+3408 
-3420 NGIALSDW
+3420 
-3428 FILYNLYVNQNQY
+3428 
-3441 GSDRLTTLFK
+3441 
-3451 NSVVNKGSVLEK
+3451 
-3463 YFKYIGDLD
+3463 
-3472 YRKTTDT
+3472 
-3479 VLKDLEFNMDDLLIR
+3479 
-3494 MAPTVSR
+3494 
-3501 SEETHSQAPFI
+3501 
-3512 RTRNASGETVVK
+3512 
-3524 ERNRRTGTYKEI
+3524 
-3536 STFPNKDLEAIDDA
+3536 
-3550 GVTDDQKSNYQQYQ
+3550 
-3564 MMPMKNQD
+3564 
-3572 FNVSLREGIMSADL
+3572 
-3586 ETLVDT
+3586 
-3592 LVTYS
+3592 
-3597 RKGLLQILKENC
+3597 

>member
-355 SIPLKVNGRDTGKNI
+355 SIPLKVNGKDTGKNI

-418 FNLINQS
+418 FNLIDQS

-463 KYADFNR
+463 KYTDFNR

-705 SQIVSDIYYDFNA
+705 SQIVSDIYYDFNT

-1002 FHYRKKKINGKE
+1002 FHYRKKKINGEE

-1072 LSIKDQLKKSSS
+1072 LSIRDQLKKSSS

-1173 NNIAKGI
+1173 NNIAKGVQI
-1180 GTRNQLLSSVKNI
+1180 ANPLISNMKEI
-1193 ERVQDAQI
+1193 EAMQKAKVWLVSDGAEETYSDKI
-1201 IWGHPALGKTTYL
+1201 ITSKP
-1214 TAYPDSII
+1214 
-1222 DWDNEFNPVRNQF
+1222 E
-1235 IAETLGD
+1235 IAEGFDNFIDLRPYGLSTTN
-1242 SSQEA
+1242 
-1247 KQVFLKEAYNYIRG
+1247 LKALN
-1261 SQEYNPNM
+1261 
-1269 VQAYE
+1269 
-1274 TYKQMIINTWETTK
+1274 
-1288 DKAAKSGKKIFA
+1288 
-1300 SPTVLLELFGNDFDL
+1300 EL
-1315 VLTMDPA
+1315 
-1322 TFSRRKPGGRDWKQS
+1322 
-1337 IDSLLSRPDLAERTI
+1337 
-1352 NVGDL
+1352 DL
-1357 YMSDIM
+1357 YE
-1363 ALNDSFDL
+1363 
-1371 YQLSKSHN
+1371 LSKSQN
-1379 EDARKLANNL
+1379 KKLAKLASNL

-1437 KVFNFSGESDKI
+1437 KVFNFSGEGDKI

-1498 ASFEINNERMLLSMN
+1498 ASFEINNERMLLSLN

-1529 WANLDANGIPVSW
+1529 WANLNADGIPVSW

-1625 EQVYHYFSAA
+1625 EQIYHYFSTA

-1697 AGTDRFDISQNSY
+1697 TGTDRFDISQNSY

-1990 VVDIIIGD
+1990 VVDIIIGNT
-1998 AVKTV
+1998 VKTV
-2003 NLDDLNVYYAFKDI
+2003 NLDDLGVYYAFKDI

-2117 IIDENGQQVKITN
+2117 IIDENGRQVKITN

-2378 NDFRQIVM
+2378 NDFRQTVM

-2478 DIDKAYIMGQEFGDD
+2478 
-2493 GKLIKYSNLFDY
+2493 
-2505 SSLEALQASS
+2505 
-2515 WLPTPRGTH
+2515 
-2524 INLNQE
+2524 
-2530 GPGLDITK
+2530 
-2538 QLEGIS
+2538 
-2544 SYIGAEDNLSK
+2544 
-2555 AAKIRKLADLI
+2555 
-2566 IDIYDYQDKIGG
+2566 
-2578 ESVNLICSPE
+2578 
-2588 YAEIAQLVV
+2588 
-2597 NDIITH
+2597 
-2603 ERTKISPNLEESA
+2603 
-2616 YKNSISSNIKNIVQD
+2616 
-2631 LKNMDLAYSPI
+2631 
-2642 AMGDLQKLA
+2642 
-2651 SESEKGA
+2651 
-2658 LVASMSLMNP
+2658 
-2668 LTKYLMQVQ
+2668 
-2677 NMVGKKVI
+2677 
-2685 GIAAVGEKVFF
+2685 
-2696 NLSYYFNEGI
+2696 
-2706 RSNDDRWIRN
+2706 
-2716 LQFSRTFNRIQGRY
+2716 
-2730 AYKKGTGN
+2730 
-2738 IESITKTQLA
+2738 
-2748 NVNFTDVENIRA
+2748 
-2760 RFLTVSQIDSQVR
+2760 
-2773 KELGVTDF
+2773 
-2781 DIESKNEKWMVYQE
+2781 
-2795 KVRTILEQ
+2795 
-2803 QSSGIVGDELKN
+2803 
-2815 LHRTISTCPP
+2815 
-2825 VDLLISQILSAAT
+2825 
-2838 DNAKELILAKIN
+2838 
-2850 CGDALAK
+2850 
-2857 CHLYLT
+2857 
-2863 MLGFDIKDTV
+2863 
-2873 SFMTSPCVS
+2873 
-2882 LISDLSET
+2882 
-2890 NMMDSYITN
+2890 
-2899 LRIDDSMEI
+2899 
-2908 VDGIIDPTRFLF
+2908 
-2920 GAVSDT
+2920 
-2926 DEWGNR
+2926 
-2932 VETSRADKV
+2932 
-2941 FSSLASSKLNKILT
+2941 
-2955 DLQKQTNPDFKG
+2955 
-2967 YRNLPEFI
+2967 
-2975 QAYIKA
+2975 
-2981 RLNGIDLKPIS
+2981 
-2992 AYPSVSDYE
+2992 
-3001 SRKGLNRMSDYI
+3001 
-3013 DRVIYSI
+3013 
-3020 SKAVNKYAERYGI
+3020 
-3033 EEAIKAGDEKGIQEA
+3033 
-3048 FDKAHT
+3048 
-3054 EFNED
+3054 
-3059 LAEFKRVYKLA
+3059 
-3070 NETTTLGG
+3070 
-3078 VFLGMNQGLPGSKV
+3078 
-3092 DLQGKLRK
+3092 
-3100 IGDTISTR
+3100 
-3108 EGEFALLSSSQF
+3108 
-3120 ILDSENKKETNEAK
+3120 
-3134 KRKYQALVD
+3134 
-3143 RLIEN
+3143 
-3148 NSFIQGDIFPTLM
+3148 
-3161 QATAFDIIG
+3161 
-3170 NFNIE
+3170 
-3175 SWLYDKQLTAADIV
+3175 
-3189 NDQFMETAI
+3189 
-3198 NPEDIFR
+3198 
-3205 GRESISYREL
+3205 
-3215 IANYYNIIKGTWN
+3215 
-3228 IFDMMNRIPQ
+3228 
-3238 YKAIIDLLKSEYVM
+3238 
-3252 DKHSS
+3252 
-3257 TKSGL
+3257 
-3262 TNIIFDEVYATTGF
+3262 
-3276 IDEKQNKTIIK
+3276 
-3287 YVDDLLITAFFRDN
+3287 
-3301 NYSFPIYTGMEYLD
+3301 
-3315 SAYKT
+3315 
-3320 KVAKNGRQIDL
+3320 
-3331 NNAPGRAS
+3331 
-3339 FKLAFESI
+3339 
-3347 IAQLQTSGKYG
+3347 
-3358 DAEIPNY
+3358 
-3365 KTNAFIQGLRTVY
+3365 
-3378 DKFEVP
+3378 
-3384 RLSLELDM
+3384 
-3392 MKLNSTP
+3392 
-3399 NSQRLFQEY
+3399 
-3408 LNGFNQLREVKI
+3408 
-3420 NGIALSDW
+3420 
-3428 FILYNLYVNQNQY
+3428 
-3441 GSDRLTTLFK
+3441 
-3451 NSVVNKGSVLEK
+3451 
-3463 YFKYIGDLD
+3463 
-3472 YRKTTDT
+3472 
-3479 VLKDLEFNMDDLLIR
+3479 
-3494 MAPTVSR
+3494 
-3501 SEETHSQAPFI
+3501 
-3512 RTRNASGETVVK
+3512 
-3524 ERNRRTGTYKEI
+3524 
-3536 STFPNKDLEAIDDA
+3536 
-3550 GVTDDQKSNYQQYQ
+3550 
-3564 MMPMKNQD
+3564 
-3572 FNVSLREGIMSADL
+3572 
-3586 ETLVDT
+3586 
-3592 LVTYS
+3592 
-3597 RKGLLQILKENC
+3597 